1 MNDILKT
8 YKEQFRENRHMLRRY
23 TAFVLALAMI
33 TTLFVNWQL
42 HGIGISMTA
51 QYQCH
56 EVEHTHTAACYDKV
70 LICGYTEGELENADE
85 IAAAEAAAGSAQSSA
100 EDEIMPLELEPQIE
114 FVPHEHTAD
123 CYVEVQTLTCMEEEH
138 THGDDCFDPEDGT
151 LICEKYEHT
160 HGESCYTTEYE
171 LACGLEE
178 GELVE
183 QVVEPTQ
190 TAELVAMAVAEPV
203 ALEPVVNT
211 VEPIYH
217 HHTDACYE
225 KVLTCP
231 LPEHHHTVACLS
243 DTSADLETP
252 EEWQAAN
259 ADAVITGEWNKDL
272 LSVAKTQLGYEQSV
286 KNFEIDPADGV
297 TLHYYSRYGQSYGNP
312 YGEWDVM
319 FLSYCL
325 KYAEIPQSAIPQEAS
340 VLALRSSMS
349 GMDWLLQEDGSAAQP
364 GDIVIYNKYVTRT
377 VAVDS
382 SAAGAEP
389 DLDDLF
395 NVDTADTSF
404 SMDAAFENG
413 AELEDSD
420 ASALAAAPSTAL
432 QDPAAA
438 PSTGTQDTVIAPSTG
453 TQDTVLTPSIVD
465 PEPEQPAEK
474 PVYSAGT
481 AASST
486 AASTPS
492 TVTSASSTVSS
503 ASGADT
509 LAPSVGS
516 PAAEPQT
523 TTVTDALP
531 VETVGIVSEVNED
544 AGTLTVISGDVN
556 GKVDEVTLFNTDVE
570 NVISV
575 AYAQIA
581 LSEGD
586 SDSDDDTA
594 SDIIEIDPVFS
605 CSVTT
610 VYETASASAV
620 RPSRS
625 RAARYAA
632 PSTYAVT
639 AVSATP
645 VDMGTHITNVSVQV
659 PNSTDGSG
667 VVTSWKDANGIVRP
681 GQTVKVQLN
690 YSFNKNE
697 ITKDNRV
704 ATYKLPN
711 GITLLPSVSHS
722 GNITWRDITTG
733 KDVVVGT
740 YNIDGDTVTFTYNED
755 FADGKAFDGDFEFK
769 ASASSD
775 SSMEGQT
782 IHFGGTTGSVTI
794 KKEDLISDL
803 SLSKNVQKDASG
815 KELIKYDSTAKTLD
829 IAYEVVAKTTNGTGD
844 TVNLTDFFDTVN
856 SSLPSNATYRQDTIK
871 LIKIA
876 ADGTEKD
883 VTTDYQS
890 KLTVGT
896 ELKYD
901 ALPELKAGEQYVLRY
916 HATIPVNDDYTYK
929 AINKVKAEFDGKDSS
944 TSTEVKNTNPRL
956 TKSGNYDASSRIIT
970 WTVKINNPYGEDLRG
985 KTFKDFLPAGLEVVD
1000 VVKIQRGYY
1009 SDDIKPVS
1017 AADFIKDGYSY
1028 TFPTDLAHGPETESF
1043 YTIEIKTKVP
1053 DNTTVGTIYTNT
1065 ADFDGSGA
1073 SGDVTVTDRSSYLNK
1088 SLSKAEDL
1096 ETGKKKLTWQT
1107 SVSIPTGWDEIT
1119 LTDTIHDAEVN
1130 GTEQDGTHYAV
1141 LSELKEEIKNNL
1153 HLTLFNSSDTV
1164 TMANASDY
1172 NVTFTVT
1179 YYDENNAVVTNDD
1192 AHVTKFSITAKLAD
1206 GKTLDA
1212 TSMELSSYHTVADIS
1227 NAGIEEPWRFVNNA
1241 ASGGKT
1247 TDASYTYKKPKEAK
1261 LEKLVYNEN
1270 NFDAAGSKISE
1281 LDYDKNNGK
1290 IYYELTIPTSLTC
1303 KDELT
1308 TKDLVITD
1316 TLPAGVTFDISSVD
1330 VGANEYKS
1338 DGSVLHQTWFAHT
1351 IYGSNGRLDYE
1362 ISATKNFSASKT
1374 HIGVND
1380 TDRTITFTIN
1390 KGYNVSAKP
1399 QVFYIRYSVSVA
1411 EDASWDDL
1419 RTQNIY
1425 RNSAEWNGDKA
1436 ETKTTVKRSYEKLYK
1451 TGTIVDEG
1459 TDATGNKLATKKI
1472 NYSVVINP
1480 TGDNLLNTSNTLTLT
1495 DTLSFD
1501 PSDNTSADLDLS
1513 SIHLYGVTLDT
1524 TTGNLVADHT
1534 NEIGHDRFTA
1544 IYDSPNHTMTVT
1556 VPDELACVLEYT
1568 YQISYPSSTEVT
1580 VKNHANLIGL
1590 EEKWVDTHVV
1600 NYDSTATVRFSKFDL
1615 NKVDS
1620 NDYLVTLRGAI
1631 FQLAKWNK
1639 TTKTFDEVCTLK
1651 TNASGQI
1658 NFGLQDSSATAESF
1672 TESSAQLL
1680 CSTLYRIVE
1689 TDAPTGYAP
1698 SKSPIYLLWGAFSS
1712 IKRADAFNAA
1722 TGGESY
1728 IHDASEYDKWL
1739 DCNNVTYLARGDIS
1753 AVYVP
1758 NTANSITVAKHWLD
1772 TDGKTELALDRVNST
1787 YTATVELWRKGYQS
1801 GGEKPDTKVESV
1813 TLDSSNNWS
1822 YSWNDLPLTDPAD
1835 SSITYKYYV
1844 KETACSGTFKY
1855 DLNNTGITGGTI
1867 LLYNQVPEDAN
1878 YELPS
1883 TGGSGTL
1890 PYTAVG
1896 GTMMLTAL
1904 AYSFIH
1910 RKRRHEGRADD

>member
-8 YKEQFRENRHMLRRY
+8 YMERFRENRHTLRRY

-42 HGIGISMTA
+42 HGVGISMTA
-51 QYQCH
+51 QYQCG
-56 EVEHTHTAACYDKV
+56 EEEHTHTADCYTKV
-70 LICGYTEGELENADE
+70 LTCGYEEGELENADE
-85 IAAAEAAAGSAQSSA
+85 VAAAAATSQPTIEEEPASLS
-100 EDEIMPLELEPQIE
+100 LEPQIE
-114 FVPHEHTAD
+114 FVPHEHTED
-123 CYVEVQTLTCMEEEH
+123 CYTEVQTLTCMEEEH
-138 THGDDCFDPEDGT
+138 VHDDDCFDPEDGS
-151 LICEKYEHT
+151 LICDKFEHT
-160 HGESCYTTEYE
+160 HDESCYTTEYE
-171 LACGLEE
+171 LTCGLEE

-190 TAELVAMAVAEPV
+190 SAALAAMAVAEPV
-203 ALEPVVNT
+203 ALAPMVDT

-225 KVLTCP
+225 EVLTCP

-259 ADAVITGEWNKDL
+259 AEAVMTGNWAEDL
-272 LSVAKTQLGYEQSV
+272 VSVAQTQLGYEQSE

-297 TLHYYSRYGQSYGNP
+297 TLRYYSRYGQSYGNP

-325 KYAEIPQSAIPQEAS
+325 KYAGIPQSAIPQEAS

-349 GMDWLLQEDGSAAQP
+349 DMDWLLDGEDGSAADV

-382 SAAGAEP
+382 SADGAA
-389 DLDDLF
+389 DGLDDQ
-395 NVDTADTSF
+395 F
-404 SMDAAFENG
+404 SMDAEGENG
-413 AELEDSD
+413 AELEESG
-420 ASALAAAPSTAL
+420 AAALDTA
-432 QDPAAA
+432 PAAEDMT
-438 PSTGTQDTVIAPSTG
+438 PLDTPDLPDIP
-453 TQDTVLTPSIVD
+453 DTAN
-465 PEPEQPAEK
+465 PEQPAEK
-474 PVYSAGT
+474 PVDSTGT
-481 AASST
+481 TASE
-486 AASTPS
+486 
-492 TVTSASSTVSS
+492 TS
-503 ASGADT
+503 
-509 LAPSVGS
+509 APSVVS

-523 TTVTDALP
+523 TTVTDAQP
-531 VETVGIVSEVNED
+531 VETVGIVSAVDSD
-544 AGTLTVISGDVN
+544 AGTLTVISGDVD
-556 GKVDEVTLFNTDVE
+556 GKVAEVALYDADVE

-575 AYAQIA
+575 AYAQMA

-586 SDSDDDTA
+586 TA
-594 SDIIEIDPVFS
+594 SDITEIDPVFS

-610 VYETASASAV
+610 VYGTVSASAM
-620 RPSRS
+620 RPAPSYV
-625 RAARYAA
+625 ARYAA
-632 PSTYAVT
+632 PSMYAVA

-690 YSFNKNE
+690 YSFNENE
-697 ITKDNRV
+697 ITADNRV

-711 GITLLPSVSHS
+711 GITLLDSVSDS
-722 GNITWRDITTG
+722 GNITWRDSTG

-740 YNIDGDTVTFTYNED
+740 YNIVGDTVTFTYNET

-775 SSMEGQT
+775 SSMENQK
-782 IHFGGTTGSVTI
+782 INFGGTTGSVTI

-944 TSTEVKNTNPRL
+944 TSKEVKNTEPRL
-956 TKSGNYDASSRIIT
+956 TKSGNYDANSRIIT
-970 WTVKINNPYGEDLRG
+970 WTVTIKNPYGEDLRG
-985 KTFKDFLPAGLEVVD
+985 KKFTDLLPAGLEVVNN
-1000 VVKIQRGYY
+1000 VEITRGYW

-1017 AADFIKDGYSY
+1017 AEDFKKAGCSY
-1028 TFPTDLAHGPETESF
+1028 TFPTDKSETAAF
-1043 YTIEIKTKVP
+1043 YTIKIQTKVP
-1053 DNTTVGTIYTNT
+1053 DGTAVGTTYTNT
-1065 ADFDGSGA
+1065 ADFDGNSA
-1073 SGDVTVTDRSSYLNK
+1073 SGEVTVTDRSSYLSK
-1088 SLSKAEDL
+1088 SLSTAEDL

-1107 SVSIPTGWDEIT
+1107 SVSIPTGWNKIT
-1119 LTDTIHDAEVN
+1119 LTDTIHDAEVE
-1130 GTEQDGTHYAV
+1130 GIEQDGTHYAV
-1141 LSELKEEIKNNL
+1141 LSELRDEIKANL
-1153 HLTLFNSSDTV
+1153 YLTLFNSSETV
-1164 TMANASDY
+1164 TMANASEHH
-1172 NVTFTVT
+1172 VTFTVT
-1179 YYDENNAVVTNDD
+1179 YYDEHGNTITNND
-1192 AHVTKFSITAKLAD
+1192 AHVAKFTITANLAD
-1206 GKTLDA
+1206 GQTLDA
-1212 TSMELSSYHTVADIS
+1212 TSMVLSSYHTVADIS
-1227 NAGIEEPWRFVNNA
+1227 NAGIEEPWLFVNNA
-1241 ASGGKT
+1241 ASGDKT
-1247 TDASYTYKKPKEAK
+1247 SDASYTYKKPKEAK
-1261 LEKLVYNEN
+1261 LEKLVYEYGNFN
-1270 NFDAAGSKISE
+1270 NAGSKISE
-1281 LDYDKNNGK
+1281 LDYTSNGGK

-1303 KDELT
+1303 KDPLT

-1316 TLPAGVTFDISSVD
+1316 TLPAGVTFDISSVT
-1330 VGANEYKS
+1330 VGANEYKA
-1338 DGSVLHQTWFAHT
+1338 DGSVNHQAWFANT
-1351 IYGSNGRLDYE
+1351 IYGSGGRSNYD

-1374 HIGVND
+1374 HIGATD

-1390 KGYNVSAKP
+1390 SGYNVSDKP

-1419 RTQNIY
+1419 RTENKY

-1436 ETKTTVKRSYEKLYK
+1436 ETETTVKRSYEKLYK
-1451 TGTIVDEG
+1451 TGTIVTEDP
-1459 TDATGNKLATKKI
+1459 DASGKPTATKKI

-1480 TGDNLLNTSNTLTLT
+1480 TGDKLLTTSNTLTLT
-1495 DTLSFD
+1495 DTLSFE

-1544 IYDSPNHTMTVT
+1544 TYDSPNHTMTVT

-1580 VKNHANLIGL
+1580 VKNHANLSGL
-1590 EEKWVDTHVV
+1590 VEKWVDTHVV
-1600 NYDSTATVRFSKFDL
+1600 NYDSSATVRFSKFDL

-1620 NDYLVTLRGAI
+1620 NDYLVTLPGAT

-1639 TTKTFDEVCTLK
+1639 TTGTFEEVCTLK
-1651 TNASGQI
+1651 TNSSGQI
-1658 NFGLQDSSATAESF
+1658 NFGLLDSSATAE
-1672 TESSAQLL
+1672 TTDTSSAQLL

-1689 TDAPTGYAP
+1689 TDAPTGYAL
-1698 SKSPIYLLWGAFSS
+1698 SKSPIYLLWGAFSNT
-1712 IKRADAFNAA
+1712 KRADAFNAA
-1722 TGGESY
+1722 TGESS

-1772 TDGKTELALDRVNST
+1772 TDGTTELALDKVNST
-1787 YTATVELWRKGYQS
+1787 YTATVELWRKGGSQTS
-1801 GGEKPDTKVESV
+1801 DTKVDTF

-1822 YSWNDLPLTDPAD
+1822 HSWKDLPLVDPNN

-1867 LLYNQVPEDAN
+1867 LLYNQVPEDDG

-1883 TGGSGTL
+1883 TGGTGTL

-1896 GTMMLTAL
+1896 GTMMLSAL
-1904 AYSFIH
+1904 AYNFIH
-1910 RKRRHEGRADD
+1910 RKRRREGRADD

>member
-8 YKEQFRENRHMLRRY
+8 YKEQFRENRHTLRRY

-42 HGIGISMTA
+42 HGVGISMTA
-51 QYQCH
+51 QYQCG
-56 EVEHTHTAACYDKV
+56 EVEHAHTADCYDKV
-70 LICGYTEGELENADE
+70 LICGYTEGQLENADE
-85 IAAAEAAAGSAQSSA
+85 VAAAEAAAASAAQSSA
-100 EDEIMPLELEPQIE
+100 EEEIMPLELEPQIE
-114 FVPHEHTAD
+114 FVPHEHTDD
-123 CYVEVQTLTCMEEEH
+123 CYTEVQTLTCMEEEH
-138 THGDDCFDPEDGT
+138 VHDDDCYDPEDGT
-151 LICEKYEHT
+151 LICEKFEHT
-160 HGESCYTTEYE
+160 HDESCYTTEYE
-171 LACGLEE
+171 LTCGLEE

-203 ALEPVVNT
+203 ALEPVVDT

-225 KVLTCP
+225 EVLVCP
-231 LPEHHHTVACLS
+231 LPEHHHTVSCLS

-259 ADAVITGEWNKDL
+259 ADAVITGEWNEDL
-272 LSVAKTQLGYEQSV
+272 LSVAKTQLGYEQSE

-297 TLHYYSRYGQSYGNP
+297 TLRYYSRYGQSYGNA

-319 FLSYCL
+319 FLAYCL

-349 GMDWLLQEDGSAAQP
+349 GMDWLLEEDGSAAQP

-382 SAAGAEP
+382 SADSAEP

-395 NVDTADTSF
+395 SVDTE
-404 SMDAAFENG
+404 FENS
-413 AELEDSD
+413 AELEGSGV
-420 ASALAAAPSTAL
+420 SALDAAPSA
-432 QDPAAA
+432 DD
-438 PSTGTQDTVIAPSTG
+438 STGAQDTAATSG
-453 TQDTVLTPSIVD
+453 TQDTVLTPEPVD
-465 PEPEQPAEK
+465 PQTEQPAEK
-474 PVYSAGT
+474 PVDSADT
-481 AASST
+481 AA
-486 AASTPS
+486 PS
-492 TVTSASSTVSS
+492 TVTSV
-503 ASGADT
+503 SGADT
-509 LAPSVGS
+509 LAPSVVS

-531 VETVGIVSEVNED
+531 VETVGIVSSVDKD
-544 AGTLTVISGDVN
+544 ADTLTVISGDVD
-556 GKVDEVTLFNTDVE
+556 GKVAEVTLFNTDVE

-575 AYAQIA
+575 AYAQIE

-594 SDIIEIDPVFS
+594 SDIIETDPVFS

-690 YSFNKNE
+690 YSFNENE
-697 ITKDNRV
+697 ITADNRV

-711 GITLLPSVSHS
+711 GITLLDSVSDS
-722 GNITWRDITTG
+722 GNITWRDSTG

-740 YNIDGDTVTFTYNED
+740 YNIVGDTVTFTYNET

-775 SSMEGQT
+775 SSMENQK
-782 IHFGGTTGSVTI
+782 INFGGTTGSVTI

-944 TSTEVKNTNPRL
+944 TSKEVKNTEPRL
-956 TKSGNYDASSRIIT
+956 TKSGNYDANSRIIT

-985 KTFKDFLPAGLEVVD
+985 KKFTDLLPAGLEVVNN
-1000 VVKIQRGYY
+1000 VEITRGYW

-1017 AADFIKDGYSY
+1017 AEDFKKAGCSY
-1028 TFPTDLAHGPETESF
+1028 TFPTDKSETAAF
-1043 YTIEIKTKVP
+1043 YTIKIQTKVP
-1053 DNTTVGTIYTNT
+1053 DGTAVGTTYTNT
-1065 ADFDGSGA
+1065 ADFDGNSA
-1073 SGDVTVTDRSSYLNK
+1073 SGEVTVTDRSSYLSK
-1088 SLSKAEDL
+1088 SLSTAEDL

-1107 SVSIPTGWDEIT
+1107 SVSIPTGWNKIT
-1119 LTDTIHDAEVN
+1119 LTDTIHDAEVE
-1130 GTEQDGTHYAV
+1130 GIEQDGTHYAV
-1141 LSELKEEIKNNL
+1141 LSELRDEIKANL
-1153 HLTLFNSSDTV
+1153 YLTLFNSSETV
-1164 TMANASDY
+1164 TMANASEHH
-1172 NVTFTVT
+1172 VTFTVT
-1179 YYDENNAVVTNDD
+1179 YYDEHGNTITNND
-1192 AHVTKFSITAKLAD
+1192 AHVAKFTITANLAD
-1206 GKTLDA
+1206 GQTLDA
-1212 TSMELSSYHTVADIS
+1212 TSMVLSSYHTVADIS
-1227 NAGIEEPWRFVNNA
+1227 NAGIEEPWLFVNNA
-1241 ASGGKT
+1241 ASGDKT
-1247 TDASYTYKKPKEAK
+1247 SDASYTYKKPKEAK

-1281 LDYDKNNGK
+1281 LDYQKNNGK

-1303 KDELT
+1303 KDLLT

-1316 TLPAGVTFDISSVD
+1316 TLPAGVTFDISSVT
-1330 VGANEYKS
+1330 VGANEYKA
-1338 DGSVLHQTWFAHT
+1338 DGSVNHQAWFANT
-1351 IYGSNGRLDYE
+1351 IYGSGGRSNYD

-1374 HIGVND
+1374 HIGATD

-1390 KGYNVSAKP
+1390 SGYNVSDKP

-1419 RTQNIY
+1419 RTENKY

-1436 ETKTTVKRSYEKLYK
+1436 ETETTVKRSYEKLYK
-1451 TGTIVDEG
+1451 TGTVVTEDP
-1459 TDATGNKLATKKI
+1459 DASGKPTATKKI

-1480 TGDNLLNTSNTLTLT
+1480 TGDKLLTTSNTLTLT
-1495 DTLSFD
+1495 DTLSFE

-1544 IYDSPNHTMTVT
+1544 TYDSPNHTMTVT

-1580 VKNHANLIGL
+1580 VKNHANLSGL
-1590 EEKWVDTHVV
+1590 VEKWVDTHVV
-1600 NYDSTATVRFSKFDL
+1600 NYDSSATVRFSKFDL

-1620 NDYLVTLRGAI
+1620 NDYLVTLPGAT

-1639 TTKTFDEVCTLK
+1639 TTNTFDVVRTLP
-1651 TNASGQI
+1651 TNTSGQI
-1658 NFGLQDSSATAESF
+1658 NFSLQGSSATAEII

-1680 CSTLYRIVE
+1680 CNTLYRIVE
-1689 TDAPTGYAP
+1689 TDAPTGYAL
-1698 SKSPIYLLWGAFSS
+1698 SKSPIYLLWGAFSNT
-1712 IKRADAFNAA
+1712 KQDDAFKTA
-1722 TGGESY
+1722 TGETCVN
-1728 IHDASEYDKWL
+1728 DSEYNQGIDSSK
-1739 DCNNVTYLARGDIS
+1739 VTYLARGDIS

-1772 TDGKTELALDRVNST
+1772 TDGKTELAPNKVNST
-1787 YTATVELWRKGYQS
+1787 YTATVELRRKGYQYS
-1801 GGEKPDTKVESV
+1801 GEKSDTKVESV

-1822 YSWNDLPLTDPAD
+1822 YSWNNLPLTDPAD

-1896 GTMMLTAL
+1896 GTMMLSAL

-1910 RKRRHEGRADD
+1910 RKRRREGRADD

>member
-8 YKEQFRENRHMLRRY
+8 YMERFRENRHTLRRY

-42 HGIGISMTA
+42 HGVGISMTA
-51 QYQCH
+51 QYQCG
-56 EVEHTHTAACYDKV
+56 EEEHTHTADCYTKV
-70 LICGYTEGELENADE
+70 LTCGYEEGELENADE
-85 IAAAEAAAGSAQSSA
+85 VAAAAATSQPTVEA
-100 EDEIMPLELEPQIE
+100 EPMPLSLEPQIE
-114 FVPHEHTAD
+114 FVPHEHTDD
-123 CYVEVQTLTCMEEEH
+123 CYTEVQTLTCMEEEH
-138 THGDDCFDPEDGT
+138 VHDDDCFDPEDGS
-151 LICEKYEHT
+151 LICDKFEHT
-160 HGESCYTTEYE
+160 HDESCYTTEYE
-171 LACGLEE
+171 LTCGLEE

-190 TAELVAMAVAEPV
+190 SAALAAMAVAEPV
-203 ALEPVVNT
+203 ALAPMVDT

-225 KVLTCP
+225 EVLTCP

-259 ADAVITGEWNKDL
+259 AEAVMTGNWAEDL
-272 LSVAKTQLGYEQSV
+272 VSVAQTQLGYEQSE

-297 TLHYYSRYGQSYGNP
+297 TLRYYSRYGQSYGNP

-325 KYAEIPQSAIPQEAS
+325 KYAGIPQSAIPQEAS

-349 GMDWLLQEDGSAAQP
+349 DMDWLLDGEDGSAADV

-382 SAAGAEP
+382 SADGAA
-389 DLDDLF
+389 DGLDDLF
-395 NVDTADTSF
+395 SVDTE
-404 SMDAAFENG
+404 FENS
-413 AELEDSD
+413 AELEGSGV
-420 ASALAAAPSTAL
+420 SALDAAPSA
-432 QDPAAA
+432 D
-438 PSTGTQDTVIAPSTG
+438 DSTG
-453 TQDTVLTPSIVD
+453 TQDTVLTPDPVD
-465 PEPEQPAEK
+465 PQPEQPVEK
-474 PVYSAGT
+474 PVDSADT
-481 AASST
+481 AA
-486 AASTPS
+486 PS
-492 TVTSASSTVSS
+492 TVTSV
-503 ASGADT
+503 SGADT
-509 LAPSVGS
+509 LAPSVVS

-531 VETVGIVSEVNED
+531 VETVGIVSSVDKD
-544 AGTLTVISGDVN
+544 ADTLTVISGDVD
-556 GKVDEVTLFNTDVE
+556 GKVAEVTLFNTDVE

-575 AYAQIA
+575 AYAQIE

-594 SDIIEIDPVFS
+594 SDIIETDPVFS

-690 YSFNKNE
+690 YSFNENE
-697 ITKDNRV
+697 ITADNRV

-711 GITLLPSVSHS
+711 GITLLDSVSDS
-722 GNITWRDITTG
+722 GNITWRDSTG

-740 YNIDGDTVTFTYNED
+740 YNIVGDTVTFTYNET

-775 SSMEGQT
+775 SSMENQK
-782 IHFGGTTGSVTI
+782 INFGGTTGSVTI

-944 TSTEVKNTNPRL
+944 TSKEVKNTEPRL
-956 TKSGNYDASSRIIT
+956 TKSGNYDANSRIIT
-970 WTVKINNPYGEDLRG
+970 WTVTIKNPYGEDLRG
-985 KTFKDFLPAGLEVVD
+985 KKFTDLLPAGLEVVNN
-1000 VVKIQRGYY
+1000 VEITRGYW

-1017 AADFIKDGYSY
+1017 AEDFKKAGCSY
-1028 TFPTDLAHGPETESF
+1028 TFPTDKSETAAF
-1043 YTIEIKTKVP
+1043 YTIKIQTKVP
-1053 DNTTVGTIYTNT
+1053 DGTAVGTTYTNT
-1065 ADFDGSGA
+1065 ADFDGNSA
-1073 SGDVTVTDRSSYLNK
+1073 SGEVTVTDRSSYLSK
-1088 SLSKAEDL
+1088 SLSTAEDL

-1107 SVSIPTGWDEIT
+1107 SVSIPTGWNKIT
-1119 LTDTIHDAEVN
+1119 LTDTIHDAEVE
-1130 GTEQDGTHYAV
+1130 GIEQDGTHYAV
-1141 LSELKEEIKNNL
+1141 LSELRDEIKANL
-1153 HLTLFNSSDTV
+1153 YLTLFNSSETV
-1164 TMANASDY
+1164 TMANASEHH
-1172 NVTFTVT
+1172 VTFTVT
-1179 YYDENNAVVTNDD
+1179 YYDEHGNTITNND
-1192 AHVTKFSITAKLAD
+1192 AHVAKFTITANLAD
-1206 GKTLDA
+1206 GQTLDA
-1212 TSMELSSYHTVADIS
+1212 TSMVLSSYHTVADIS
-1227 NAGIEEPWRFVNNA
+1227 NAGIEEPWLFVNNA
-1241 ASGGKT
+1241 ASGDKT
-1247 TDASYTYKKPKEAK
+1247 SDASYTYKKPKEAK
-1261 LEKLVYNEN
+1261 LEKLVYEYGNFN
-1270 NFDAAGSKISE
+1270 NAGSKISE
-1281 LDYDKNNGK
+1281 LDYTSNGGK

-1303 KDELT
+1303 KDPLT

-1316 TLPAGVTFDISSVD
+1316 TLPAGVTFDISSVT
-1330 VGANEYKS
+1330 VGANEYKA
-1338 DGSVLHQTWFAHT
+1338 DGSVNHQAWFANT
-1351 IYGSNGRLDYE
+1351 IYGSGGRSNYD

-1374 HIGVND
+1374 HIGATD

-1390 KGYNVSAKP
+1390 SGYNVSDKP

-1419 RTQNIY
+1419 RTENKY

-1436 ETKTTVKRSYEKLYK
+1436 ETETTVKRSYEKLYK
-1451 TGTIVDEG
+1451 TGTIVTEDP
-1459 TDATGNKLATKKI
+1459 DASGKPTATKKI

-1480 TGDNLLNTSNTLTLT
+1480 TGDKLLTTSNTLTLT
-1495 DTLSFD
+1495 DTLSFE

-1544 IYDSPNHTMTVT
+1544 TYDSPNHTMTVT

-1580 VKNHANLIGL
+1580 VKNHANLSGL
-1590 EEKWVDTHVV
+1590 VEKWVDTHVV
-1600 NYDSTATVRFSKFDL
+1600 NYDSSATVRFSKFDL

-1620 NDYLVTLRGAI
+1620 NDYLVTLPGAT

-1639 TTKTFDEVCTLK
+1639 TTGTFEEVCTLK
-1651 TNASGQI
+1651 TNSSGQI
-1658 NFGLQDSSATAESF
+1658 NFGLLDSSATAE
-1672 TESSAQLL
+1672 TTDTSSAQLL

-1689 TDAPTGYAP
+1689 TDAPTGYAL
-1698 SKSPIYLLWGAFSS
+1698 SKSPIYLLWGAFSNT
-1712 IKRADAFNAA
+1712 KRADAFNAA
-1722 TGGESY
+1722 TGESS

-1772 TDGKTELALDRVNST
+1772 TDGTTELALDKVNST
-1787 YTATVELWRKGYQS
+1787 YTATVELRRKSYQYGS
-1801 GGEKPDTKVESV
+1801 QKSDDLVKTV
-1813 TLDSSNNWS
+1813 TLDNSNNWS
-1822 YSWNDLPLTDPAD
+1822 YSWNNLPLTDPAD

-1883 TGGSGTL
+1883 TGGTGTL

-1896 GTMMLTAL
+1896 GTMMLSAL

>member
-8 YKEQFRENRHMLRRY
+8 YMERFRENRHTLRRY

-42 HGIGISMTA
+42 HGVGISMTA
-51 QYQCH
+51 QYQCG
-56 EVEHTHTAACYDKV
+56 EEEHTHTADCYTKV
-70 LICGYTEGELENADE
+70 LTCGYEEGELENADE
-85 IAAAEAAAGSAQSSA
+85 VAAAAAATSQPTVEA
-100 EDEIMPLELEPQIE
+100 EPAPLALEPQIE
-114 FVPHEHTAD
+114 FVPHEHTED
-123 CYVEVQTLTCMEEEH
+123 CYTEVQTLTCMEEEH
-138 THGDDCFDPEDGT
+138 VHGDDCFDPEDGT
-151 LICEKYEHT
+151 LICEKFEHT
-160 HGESCYTTEYE
+160 HDENCYTTEYE
-171 LACGLEE
+171 LTCGLEE

-190 TAELVAMAVAEPV
+190 SAELAAMAVAEPV
-203 ALEPVVNT
+203 ALEPTVDT

-225 KVLTCP
+225 EVLTCP

-243 DTSADLETP
+243 DTSADVETP

-259 ADAVITGEWNKDL
+259 AEAVMTGNWDEDL
-272 LSVAKTQLGYEQSV
+272 LSVAKTQLGYEQSE

-297 TLHYYSRYGQSYGNP
+297 TLRYYSRYGQSYGNP

-319 FLSYCL
+319 FLAYCL

-349 GMDWLLQEDGSAAQP
+349 GMDWLLEEDGSAAQP

-382 SAAGAEP
+382 SADSAEP
-389 DLDDLF
+389 DLDDQF
-395 NVDTADTSF
+395 SVDTE
-404 SMDAAFENG
+404 FENS
-413 AELEDSD
+413 AELEDSGV
-420 ASALAAAPSTAL
+420 SALDAAPSA
-432 QDPAAA
+432 DD
-438 PSTGTQDTVIAPSTG
+438 STGAQDTAATSG
-453 TQDTVLTPSIVD
+453 TQDTVLTPEPVD
-465 PEPEQPAEK
+465 PQTEQPAEK
-474 PVYSAGT
+474 PVDS
-481 AASST
+481 
-486 AASTPS
+486 
-492 TVTSASSTVSS
+492 
-503 ASGADT
+503 ADT
-509 LAPSVGS
+509 AAPSVVS

-531 VETVGIVSEVNED
+531 VETVGIVSSVDKD
-544 AGTLTVISGDVN
+544 ADTLTVISGDVD
-556 GKVDEVTLFNTDVE
+556 GKVAEVTLFNTEVE

-575 AYAQIA
+575 AYAQIE

-594 SDIIEIDPVFS
+594 SDIIETDPVFS

-690 YSFNKNE
+690 YSFNENE
-697 ITKDNRV
+697 ITADNRV

-711 GITLLPSVSHS
+711 GITLLDSVSDS
-722 GNITWRDITTG
+722 GNITWRDSTG

-740 YNIDGDTVTFTYNED
+740 YNIVGDTVTFTYNET

-775 SSMEGQT
+775 SSMENQK
-782 IHFGGTTGSVTI
+782 INFGGTTGSVTI

-944 TSTEVKNTNPRL
+944 TSTEVKNTEPRL

-985 KTFKDFLPAGLEVVD
+985 KTFKDFLPAELEVVGE
-1000 VVKIQRGYY
+1000 VKIQRGYY

-1017 AADFIKDGYSY
+1017 AADFKKDNYTY

-1053 DNTTVGTIYTNT
+1053 DNTTVGTTYTNT

-1096 ETGKKKLTWQT
+1096 ETGKKKLTWKT
-1107 SVSIPTGWDEIT
+1107 SVSIPTGWNEIT

-1130 GTEQDGTHYAV
+1130 GTEQDDTHYAV
-1141 LSELKEEIKNNL
+1141 LSELKDEIKNNL
-1153 HLTLFNSSDTV
+1153 HLTLFNSTETV
-1164 TMANASDY
+1164 TMANASEHD
-1172 NVTFTVT
+1172 VTFTVT

-1212 TSMELSSYHTVADIS
+1212 TSMELSNYHTVADIS
-1227 NAGIEEPWRFVNNA
+1227 NAGIEEPWLFVNNA
-1241 ASGGKT
+1241 ASGDKT
-1247 TDASYTYKKPKEAK
+1247 SDADYTYKKPKEAK

-1281 LDYDKNNGK
+1281 LDYQKNNGK

-1303 KDELT
+1303 KDPLT

-1316 TLPAGVTFDISSVD
+1316 TLPAGVTFDISSVT
-1330 VGANEYKS
+1330 VGANEYKA
-1338 DGSVLHQTWFAHT
+1338 DGSVNHQAWFANT
-1351 IYGSNGRLDYE
+1351 IYGSGGRSNYD

-1374 HIGVND
+1374 HIGATD

-1390 KGYNVSAKP
+1390 SGYNVSDKP

-1419 RTQNIY
+1419 RTENKY

-1436 ETKTTVKRSYEKLYK
+1436 ETETTVKRSYEKLYK

-1480 TGDNLLNTSNTLTLT
+1480 TGDKLLTTSNTTLTLT
-1495 DTLSFD
+1495 DTLSFE

-1544 IYDSPNHTMTVT
+1544 TYDSPNHTMTVT

-1580 VKNHANLIGL
+1580 VKNHANLSGL
-1590 EEKWVDTHVV
+1590 VEKWVDTHVV
-1600 NYDSTATVRFSKFDL
+1600 NYDSSATVRFSKFDL

-1620 NDYLVTLRGAI
+1620 NDYLVTLPGAT

-1639 TTKTFDEVCTLK
+1639 TTGTFEEVCTLK
-1651 TNASGQI
+1651 TNSSGQI
-1658 NFGLQDSSATAESF
+1658 NFGLLDSSATAE
-1672 TESSAQLL
+1672 TTDTSSAQLL

-1689 TDAPTGYAP
+1689 TDAPTGYAL
-1698 SKSPIYLLWGAFSS
+1698 SKSPIYLLWGAFSNT
-1712 IKRADAFNAA
+1712 KRADAFNAA
-1722 TGGESY
+1722 TGESS

-1772 TDGKTELALDRVNST
+1772 TDGTTELALDKVNST
-1787 YTATVELWRKGYQS
+1787 YTATVELRRKSYQYS
-1801 GGEKPDTKVESV
+1801 GEKSDTKVESV

-1822 YSWNDLPLTDPAD
+1822 YSWNNLPLTDSAD

-1910 RKRRHEGRADD
+1910 RKRRREGRADD

>member
-8 YKEQFRENRHMLRRY
+8 YMERFRENRHTLRRY

-42 HGIGISMTA
+42 HGVGISMTA
-51 QYQCH
+51 QYQCG
-56 EVEHTHTAACYDKV
+56 EEEHTHTADCYTKV
-70 LICGYTEGELENADE
+70 LTCGYEEGELENADE
-85 IAAAEAAAGSAQSSA
+85 VAAATATSQPTVEA
-100 EDEIMPLELEPQIE
+100 EPMPLSLEPQIE
-114 FVPHEHTAD
+114 FVPHEHTED
-123 CYVEVQTLTCMEEEH
+123 CYTEVQTLTCMEEEH
-138 THGDDCFDPEDGT
+138 VHDDDCFDPEDGS
-151 LICEKYEHT
+151 LICDKFEHT
-160 HGESCYTTEYE
+160 HDESCYTTEYE
-171 LACGLEE
+171 LTCGLEE

-190 TAELVAMAVAEPV
+190 SAALAAMAVAEPV
-203 ALEPVVNT
+203 ALAPMVDT

-225 KVLTCP
+225 EVLTCP

-259 ADAVITGEWNKDL
+259 AEAVMTGNWAEDL
-272 LSVAKTQLGYEQSV
+272 VSVAQTQLGYEQSE

-297 TLHYYSRYGQSYGNP
+297 TLRYYSRYGQSYGNP

-325 KYAEIPQSAIPQEAS
+325 KYAGIPQSAIPQEAS

-349 GMDWLLQEDGSAAQP
+349 DMDWLLDGEDGSAAQP

-382 SAAGAEP
+382 SADSAEP

-395 NVDTADTSF
+395 SVDTE
-404 SMDAAFENG
+404 FENS
-413 AELEDSD
+413 AELEGSGV
-420 ASALAAAPSTAL
+420 SAQDAAPSA
-432 QDPAAA
+432 DD
-438 PSTGTQDTVIAPSTG
+438 STGAQDTAATSG
-453 TQDTVLTPSIVD
+453 TQDTVLTPDPVD
-465 PEPEQPAEK
+465 PQTEQPAEK
-474 PVYSAGT
+474 PVDSADT
-481 AASST
+481 AA
-486 AASTPS
+486 PS
-492 TVTSASSTVSS
+492 TVTSV
-503 ASGADT
+503 SGADT
-509 LAPSVGS
+509 LAPSVVS

-531 VETVGIVSEVNED
+531 VETVGIVSSVDKD
-544 AGTLTVISGDVN
+544 ADTLTVISGDVD
-556 GKVDEVTLFNTDVE
+556 GKVAEVTLFNTDVE

-575 AYAQIA
+575 AYAQIE

-594 SDIIEIDPVFS
+594 SDIIETDPVFS

-690 YSFNKNE
+690 YSFNENE
-697 ITKDNRV
+697 ITADNRV

-711 GITLLPSVSHS
+711 GITLLDSVSDS
-722 GNITWRDITTG
+722 GNITWRDGTG

-740 YNIDGDTVTFTYNED
+740 YNIVGDTVTFTYNET

-775 SSMEGQT
+775 SSMENQK
-782 IHFGGTTGSVTI
+782 INFGGTTGSVTI

-944 TSTEVKNTNPRL
+944 TSKEVKNTEPRL
-956 TKSGNYDASSRIIT
+956 TKSGNYDANSRIIT
-970 WTVKINNPYGEDLRG
+970 WTVTIKNPYGEDLRG
-985 KTFKDFLPAGLEVVD
+985 KKFTDLLPAGLEVVNN
-1000 VVKIQRGYY
+1000 VEITRGYW

-1017 AADFIKDGYSY
+1017 AEDFKKAGCSY
-1028 TFPTDLAHGPETESF
+1028 TFPTDKSETAAF
-1043 YTIEIKTKVP
+1043 YTIKIQTKVP
-1053 DNTTVGTIYTNT
+1053 DGTAVGTTYTNT
-1065 ADFDGSGA
+1065 ADFDGNSA
-1073 SGDVTVTDRSSYLNK
+1073 SGEVTVTDRSSYLSK
-1088 SLSKAEDL
+1088 SLSTAEDL

-1107 SVSIPTGWDEIT
+1107 SVSIPTGWNKIT
-1119 LTDTIHDAEVN
+1119 LTDTIHDAEVE
-1130 GTEQDGTHYAV
+1130 GIEQDGTHYAV
-1141 LSELKEEIKNNL
+1141 LSELRDEIKANL
-1153 HLTLFNSSDTV
+1153 YLTLFNSSETV
-1164 TMANASDY
+1164 TMANASEHH
-1172 NVTFTVT
+1172 VTFTVT
-1179 YYDENNAVVTNDD
+1179 YYDEHGNTITNND
-1192 AHVTKFSITAKLAD
+1192 AHVAKFTITANLAD
-1206 GKTLDA
+1206 GQTLDA
-1212 TSMELSSYHTVADIS
+1212 TSMVLSSYHTVADIS
-1227 NAGIEEPWRFVNNA
+1227 NAGIEEPWLFVNNA
-1241 ASGGKT
+1241 ASGDKT
-1247 TDASYTYKKPKEAK
+1247 SDASYTYKKPKEAK
-1261 LEKLVYNEN
+1261 LEKLVYEYGNFN
-1270 NFDAAGSKISE
+1270 NAGSKISE
-1281 LDYDKNNGK
+1281 LDYTSNGGK

-1303 KDELT
+1303 KDPLT

-1316 TLPAGVTFDISSVD
+1316 TLPAGVTFDISSVT
-1330 VGANEYKS
+1330 VGANEYKA
-1338 DGSVLHQTWFAHT
+1338 DGSVNHQAWFANT
-1351 IYGSNGRLDYE
+1351 IYGSGGRSNYD

-1374 HIGVND
+1374 HIGATD

-1390 KGYNVSAKP
+1390 SGYNVSDKP

-1419 RTQNIY
+1419 RTENKY

-1436 ETKTTVKRSYEKLYK
+1436 ETETTVKRSYEKLYK
-1451 TGTIVDEG
+1451 TGTVVTEDP
-1459 TDATGNKLATKKI
+1459 DASGKPTATKKI

-1480 TGDNLLNTSNTLTLT
+1480 TGDKLLTTSNTLTLT
-1495 DTLSFD
+1495 DTLSFE

-1544 IYDSPNHTMTVT
+1544 TYDSPNHTMTVT

-1580 VKNHANLIGL
+1580 VKNHANLSGL
-1590 EEKWVDTHVV
+1590 VEKWVDTHVV
-1600 NYDSTATVRFSKFDL
+1600 NYDSSATVRFSKFDL

-1620 NDYLVTLRGAI
+1620 NDYLVTLPGAT

-1639 TTKTFDEVCTLK
+1639 TTGTFEEVCTLK
-1651 TNASGQI
+1651 TNSSGQI
-1658 NFGLQDSSATAESF
+1658 NFGLLDSSATAE
-1672 TESSAQLL
+1672 TTDTSSAQLL

-1689 TDAPTGYAP
+1689 TDAPTGYAL
-1698 SKSPIYLLWGAFSS
+1698 SKSPIYLLWGAFSNT
-1712 IKRADAFNAA
+1712 KRADAFNAA
-1722 TGGESY
+1722 TGESS

-1772 TDGKTELALDRVNST
+1772 TDGTTELALDKVNST
-1787 YTATVELWRKGYQS
+1787 YTATVELRRKSYQYGS
-1801 GGEKPDTKVESV
+1801 QKSDDLVKTV
-1813 TLDSSNNWS
+1813 TLDNSNNWS
-1822 YSWNDLPLTDPAD
+1822 YSWNNLPLTDPAD

-1896 GTMMLTAL
+1896 GTMMLSAL

-1910 RKRRHEGRADD
+1910 RKRRREGRADD

>member
-8 YKEQFRENRHMLRRY
+8 YKEQFRENRHTLRRY

-42 HGIGISMTA
+42 HGVGISMTA
-51 QYQCH
+51 QYQCG
-56 EVEHTHTAACYDKV
+56 EVEHAHTADCYDKV
-70 LICGYTEGELENADE
+70 LICGYTEGQLENADE
-85 IAAAEAAAGSAQSSA
+85 VAAAEAAAASAAQSSA
-100 EDEIMPLELEPQIE
+100 EEEIMPLELEPQIE
-114 FVPHEHTAD
+114 FVPHEHTDD
-123 CYVEVQTLTCMEEEH
+123 CYTEVQTLTCMEEEH
-138 THGDDCFDPEDGT
+138 VHDDDCYDPEDGT
-151 LICEKYEHT
+151 LICEKFEHT
-160 HGESCYTTEYE
+160 HDESCYTTEYE
-171 LACGLEE
+171 LTCGLEE

-203 ALEPVVNT
+203 ALEPVVDT

-225 KVLTCP
+225 EVLVCP
-231 LPEHHHTVACLS
+231 LPEHHHTVSCLS

-259 ADAVITGEWNKDL
+259 ADAVITGEWNEDL
-272 LSVAKTQLGYEQSV
+272 LSVAKTQLGYEQSE

-297 TLHYYSRYGQSYGNP
+297 TLRYYSRYGQSYGNA

-319 FLSYCL
+319 FLAYCL

-349 GMDWLLQEDGSAAQP
+349 GMDWLLEEDGSAAQP

-382 SAAGAEP
+382 SADSAEP

-395 NVDTADTSF
+395 SVDTE
-404 SMDAAFENG
+404 FENS
-413 AELEDSD
+413 AELEGSGV
-420 ASALAAAPSTAL
+420 SAQDAAPSA
-432 QDPAAA
+432 DD
-438 PSTGTQDTVIAPSTG
+438 STGAQDTAATSG
-453 TQDTVLTPSIVD
+453 TQDTVLTPEPVD
-465 PEPEQPAEK
+465 PQTEQPAEK
-474 PVYSAGT
+474 PVDSADT
-481 AASST
+481 AA
-486 AASTPS
+486 PS
-492 TVTSASSTVSS
+492 TVTSV
-503 ASGADT
+503 SGADA
-509 LAPSVGS
+509 LAPSVVS

-531 VETVGIVSEVNED
+531 VETVGIVSSVDKD
-544 AGTLTVISGDVN
+544 ADTLTVISGDVD
-556 GKVDEVTLFNTDVE
+556 GKVAEVTLFNTEVE

-575 AYAQIA
+575 AYAQIE

-586 SDSDDDTA
+586 SDSDDDIS
-594 SDIIEIDPVFS
+594 SDIIETDPVFS

-610 VYETASASAV
+610 VYGTVSASAV

-625 RAARYAA
+625 RAARYAT
-632 PSTYAVT
+632 PSTYAAA
-639 AVSATP
+639 AVSATA

-690 YSFNKNE
+690 YSFNKDE

-711 GITLLPSVSHS
+711 GITLLPSVSDS
-722 GNITWRDITTG
+722 GNITWRDSTG

-740 YNIDGDTVTFTYNED
+740 YNIVGDTVTFTYNET

-775 SSMEGQT
+775 SSMENQK
-782 IHFGGTTGSVTI
+782 INFGGTTGSVTI

-803 SLSKNVQKDASG
+803 SLSKNVQKDEYG
-815 KELIKYDSTAKTLD
+815 KELIKFDPATKTLD
-829 IAYEVVAKTTNGTGD
+829 IAYEVVAKTTNGTGT
-844 TVNLTDFFDTVN
+844 TVDITDFFDTAA
-856 SSLPSNATYRQDTIK
+856 SASLGNFQENTIQ

-876 ADGTEKD
+876 ADGKETD
-883 VTTDYQS
+883 VTETYKSQLNVNS
-890 KLTVGT
+890 S
-896 ELKYD
+896 ELKYN
-901 ALPELKAGEQYVLRY
+901 ALPELAAGEQYVLRY
-916 HATIPVNDDYTYK
+916 HATIQVHDDYTYQS
-929 AINKVKAEFDGKDSS
+929 INKVKAEFDGKDSS
-944 TSTEVKNTNPRL
+944 TSKEVKNTEPRL
-956 TKSGNYDASSRIIT
+956 TKSGNYDANSRIIT
-970 WTVKINNPYGEDLRG
+970 WTVTIKNPYGEDLRG
-985 KTFKDFLPAGLEVVD
+985 KKFTDLLPAELEVVNN
-1000 VVKIQRGYY
+1000 VEITRGHW

-1017 AADFIKDGYSY
+1017 AEDFKKAGCSY
-1028 TFPTDLAHGPETESF
+1028 TFPTDKSETAAF
-1043 YTIEIKTKVP
+1043 YTIKIQTKVP
-1053 DNTTVGTIYTNT
+1053 DGTAVGTTYSNT
-1065 ADFDGSGA
+1065 AEFDGNSA
-1073 SGDVTVTDRSSYLNK
+1073 SGEVTVTDRSSYLSK
-1088 SLSKAEDL
+1088 SLYKAEDL

-1107 SVSIPTGWDEIT
+1107 SVSIPTGWNEIT
-1119 LTDTIHDAEVN
+1119 LTDTIHDAEVE
-1130 GTEQDGTHYAV
+1130 GIEQDGTHYAV
-1141 LSELKEEIKNNL
+1141 LSELRDEIKANL
-1153 HLTLFNSSDTV
+1153 YLTLFNSSETV
-1164 TMANASDY
+1164 TMANASEHH
-1172 NVTFTVT
+1172 VTFTVT
-1179 YYDENNAVVTNDD
+1179 YYDEHGNTITNND
-1192 AHVTKFSITAKLAD
+1192 AHVAKFTITAKLAD
-1206 GKTLDA
+1206 GQTLDA
-1212 TSMELSSYHTVADIS
+1212 TSMVLSSYHTVADIS
-1227 NAGIEEPWRFVNNA
+1227 NAGIEEPWLFVNNA
-1241 ASGGKT
+1241 ASGDKT
-1247 TDASYTYKKPKEAK
+1247 SDASYTYKKPKEAK
-1261 LEKLVYNEN
+1261 LEKLVYEYGNFN
-1270 NFDAAGSKISE
+1270 NAGSKISE
-1281 LDYDKNNGK
+1281 LDYTSNGGK

-1303 KDELT
+1303 KDPLT

-1316 TLPAGVTFDISSVD
+1316 TLPAGVTFDISSVT
-1330 VGANEYKS
+1330 VGANEYKA
-1338 DGSVLHQTWFAHT
+1338 DGSVNHQAWFANT
-1351 IYGSNGRLDYE
+1351 IYGSGGRSNYD

-1374 HIGVND
+1374 QIGATD

-1390 KGYNVSAKP
+1390 KGYNVSDKP

-1419 RTQNIY
+1419 RTENKY

-1436 ETKTTVKRSYEKLYK
+1436 ETETTVKRSYEKLYK
-1451 TGTIVDEG
+1451 TGTVVTEAP
-1459 TDATGNKLATKKI
+1459 DASGKPTATKKI

-1480 TGDNLLNTSNTLTLT
+1480 TGAKLLTTSNTLTLT
-1495 DTLSFD
+1495 DTLSFN

-1524 TTGNLVADHT
+1524 TTGNIVADHT

-1544 IYDSPNHTMTVT
+1544 TYDSPNHTMTVT

-1580 VKNHANLIGL
+1580 VKNHANLSGL
-1590 EEKWVDTHVV
+1590 VEKWVDTHVV
-1600 NYDSTATVRFSKFDL
+1600 NYDSSATVRFSKFDL

-1620 NDYLVTLRGAI
+1620 NDYLVTLPGAT
-1631 FQLAKWNK
+1631 FQLAKYNK
-1639 TTKTFDEVCTLK
+1639 TTGKFEEVCTLK
-1651 TNASGQI
+1651 TNSSGQI
-1658 NFGLQDSSATAESF
+1658 NFGLLDSSATAEIP
-1672 TESSAQLL
+1672 TMSSAQLL

-1689 TDAPTGYAP
+1689 TDAPTGYAL
-1698 SKSPIYLLWGAFSS
+1698 SKSPIYLLWGAFSNT
-1712 IKRADAFNAA
+1712 KRADAFNAA
-1722 TGGESY
+1722 TGESF

-1739 DCNNVTYLARGDIS
+1739 NCNDVTYLARGDIS

-1772 TDGKTELALDRVNST
+1772 TDGKTELAPDKVNST
-1787 YTATVELWRKGYQS
+1787 YTATVELRRKGYQH
-1801 GGEKPDTKVESV
+1801 GGQKSDDLVETV
-1813 TLDSSNNWS
+1813 TLDNSNNWN
-1822 YSWNDLPLTDPAD
+1822 YSWNNLPLTDPAD

-1896 GTMMLTAL
+1896 GTMMLSAL

-1910 RKRRHEGRADD
+1910 RKRRREGRADD

>member
-8 YKEQFRENRHMLRRY
+8 YKEQFRENRHTLRRY

-42 HGIGISMTA
+42 HGVGISMTA
-51 QYQCH
+51 QYQCG
-56 EVEHTHTAACYDKV
+56 EVEHAHTADCYDKV
-70 LICGYTEGELENADE
+70 LICGYTEGQLENADE
-85 IAAAEAAAGSAQSSA
+85 VAAAEAAAASAAQSSA
-100 EDEIMPLELEPQIE
+100 EEEIMPLELEPQIE
-114 FVPHEHTAD
+114 FVPHEHTDD
-123 CYVEVQTLTCMEEEH
+123 CYTEVQTLTCMEEEH
-138 THGDDCFDPEDGT
+138 VHDDDCYDPEDGT
-151 LICEKYEHT
+151 LICEKFEHT
-160 HGESCYTTEYE
+160 HDESCYTTEYE
-171 LACGLEE
+171 LTCGLEE

-203 ALEPVVNT
+203 ALEPVVDT

-225 KVLTCP
+225 EVLVCP
-231 LPEHHHTVACLS
+231 LPEHHHTVSCLS

-259 ADAVITGEWNKDL
+259 ADAVITGEWNEDL
-272 LSVAKTQLGYEQSV
+272 LSVAKTQLGYEQSE

-297 TLHYYSRYGQSYGNP
+297 TLRYYSRYGQSYGNA

-319 FLSYCL
+319 FLAYCL

-349 GMDWLLQEDGSAAQP
+349 GMDWLLEEDGSAAQP

-382 SAAGAEP
+382 SADSAEP

-395 NVDTADTSF
+395 SVDAE
-404 SMDAAFENG
+404 FENS
-413 AELEDSD
+413 ADLEGSGV
-420 ASALAAAPSTAL
+420 SALDAAPSA
-432 QDPAAA
+432 DD
-438 PSTGTQDTVIAPSTG
+438 STGAQDTAATSG
-453 TQDTVLTPSIVD
+453 TQDTVLTPEPVD
-465 PEPEQPAEK
+465 PQPEQPAKK
-474 PVYSAGT
+474 PVDSADT
-481 AASST
+481 AA
-486 AASTPS
+486 PS
-492 TVTSASSTVSS
+492 TVTSV
-503 ASGADT
+503 SGADT
-509 LAPSVGS
+509 LAPSVVS

-531 VETVGIVSEVNED
+531 VETVGIVSSVDKD
-544 AGTLTVISGDVN
+544 ADTLTVISGDVD
-556 GKVDEVTLFNTDVE
+556 GKVAEVTLFNTEVE

-575 AYAQIA
+575 AYAQIE

-594 SDIIEIDPVFS
+594 SDIIETDPVFS

-690 YSFNKNE
+690 YSFNENE
-697 ITKDNRV
+697 ITADNRV

-711 GITLLPSVSHS
+711 GITLLDSVSDS
-722 GNITWRDITTG
+722 GNITWRDSTG

-740 YNIDGDTVTFTYNED
+740 YNIVGDTVTFTYNET

-775 SSMEGQT
+775 SSMENQK
-782 IHFGGTTGSVTI
+782 INFGGTTGSVTI

-944 TSTEVKNTNPRL
+944 TSKEVKNTEPRL
-956 TKSGNYDASSRIIT
+956 TKSGNYDANSRIIT
-970 WTVKINNPYGEDLRG
+970 WTVTIKNPYGEDLRG
-985 KTFKDFLPAGLEVVD
+985 KKFTDLLPAGLEVVNN
-1000 VVKIQRGYY
+1000 VEITRGYW

-1017 AADFIKDGYSY
+1017 AEDFKKAGCSY
-1028 TFPTDLAHGPETESF
+1028 TFPTDKSETAAF
-1043 YTIEIKTKVP
+1043 YTIKIQTKVP
-1053 DNTTVGTIYTNT
+1053 DGTAVGTTYTNT
-1065 ADFDGSGA
+1065 ADFDGNSA
-1073 SGDVTVTDRSSYLNK
+1073 SGEVTVTDRSSYLSK
-1088 SLSKAEDL
+1088 SLSTAEDL

-1107 SVSIPTGWDEIT
+1107 SVSIPTGWNKIT
-1119 LTDTIHDAEVN
+1119 LTDTIHDAEVE
-1130 GTEQDGTHYAV
+1130 GIEQDGTHYAV
-1141 LSELKEEIKNNL
+1141 LSELRDEIKANL
-1153 HLTLFNSSDTV
+1153 YLTLFNSSETV
-1164 TMANASDY
+1164 TMANASEHH
-1172 NVTFTVT
+1172 VTFTVT
-1179 YYDENNAVVTNDD
+1179 YYDEHGNTITNND
-1192 AHVTKFSITAKLAD
+1192 AHVAKFTITANLAD
-1206 GKTLDA
+1206 GQTLDA
-1212 TSMELSSYHTVADIS
+1212 TSMVLSSYHTVADIS
-1227 NAGIEEPWRFVNNA
+1227 NAGIEEPWLFVNNA
-1241 ASGGKT
+1241 ASGDKT
-1247 TDASYTYKKPKEAK
+1247 SDASYTYKKPKEAK
-1261 LEKLVYNEN
+1261 LEKLVYEYGNFN
-1270 NFDAAGSKISE
+1270 NAGSKISE
-1281 LDYDKNNGK
+1281 LDYTSNGGK

-1303 KDELT
+1303 KDPLT

-1316 TLPAGVTFDISSVD
+1316 TLPAGVTFDISSVT
-1330 VGANEYKS
+1330 VGANEYKA
-1338 DGSVLHQTWFAHT
+1338 DGSVNHQAWFANT
-1351 IYGSNGRLDYE
+1351 IYGSGGRSNYD

-1374 HIGVND
+1374 HIGATD

-1390 KGYNVSAKP
+1390 KGYNVSNKP
-1399 QVFYIRYSVSVA
+1399 QVFYIRYWVSVA

-1419 RTQNIY
+1419 RTENKY

-1436 ETKTTVKRSYEKLYK
+1436 ETETTVKRSYEKLYK
-1451 TGTIVDEG
+1451 TGTVVTEDP
-1459 TDATGNKLATKKI
+1459 DASGKPTATKKI

-1480 TGDNLLNTSNTLTLT
+1480 TGDKLLTTSNTTLTLT
-1495 DTLSFD
+1495 DTLSFE

-1544 IYDSPNHTMTVT
+1544 TYDSPNHTMTVT

-1580 VKNHANLIGL
+1580 VKNHANLSGL
-1590 EEKWVDTHVV
+1590 VEKWVDTHVV
-1600 NYDSTATVRFSKFDL
+1600 NYDSSATVRFSKFDL

-1620 NDYLVTLRGAI
+1620 NDYLVTLPGAT

-1639 TTKTFDEVCTLK
+1639 TAGTFEAVCTLK

-1658 NFGLQDSSATAESF
+1658 NFGLLDSSATAEIP
-1672 TESSAQLL
+1672 TMSSAQLL

-1689 TDAPTGYAP
+1689 TDAPTGYAL
-1698 SKSPIYLLWGAFSS
+1698 SKSPIYLLWGAFSNT
-1712 IKRADAFNAA
+1712 KRADAFNAA
-1722 TGGESY
+1722 TGESY
-1728 IHDASEYDKWL
+1728 IHDASEYDKL
-1739 DCNNVTYLARGDIS
+1739 LNCNDVTYLARGDIS

-1772 TDGKTELALDRVNST
+1772 TDGKTELAPNKVNST
-1787 YTATVELWRKGYQS
+1787 YTATVELRRKVYQW
-1801 GGEKPDTKVESV
+1801 GNLQPNDELYTTV

-1822 YSWNDLPLTDPAD
+1822 YSWNNLPLTDPAD

-1896 GTMMLTAL
+1896 GTMMLSAL

-1910 RKRRHEGRADD
+1910 RKRRREGRADD

>member
-8 YKEQFRENRHMLRRY
+8 YMERFRENRHTLRRY

-42 HGIGISMTA
+42 HGVGISMTA
-51 QYQCH
+51 QYQCG
-56 EVEHTHTAACYDKV
+56 EEEHTHTADCYTKV
-70 LICGYTEGELENADE
+70 LTCGYEEGELENADE
-85 IAAAEAAAGSAQSSA
+85 VAAAAAATSQPTIEEEPA
-100 EDEIMPLELEPQIE
+100 PLSLEPQIE
-114 FVPHEHTAD
+114 FVPHEHTED
-123 CYVEVQTLTCMEEEH
+123 CYTEVQTLTCMEEEH
-138 THGDDCFDPEDGT
+138 VHDDDCFDPEDGS
-151 LICEKYEHT
+151 LICDKFEHT
-160 HGESCYTTEYE
+160 HDESCYTTEYE
-171 LACGLEE
+171 LTCGLEE

-190 TAELVAMAVAEPV
+190 SAALAAMAVAEPV
-203 ALEPVVNT
+203 ALAPMVDT

-225 KVLTCP
+225 EVLTCP

-259 ADAVITGEWNKDL
+259 AEAVMTGNWAEDL
-272 LSVAKTQLGYEQSV
+272 VSVAQTQLGYEQSE

-297 TLHYYSRYGQSYGNP
+297 TLRYYSRYGQSYGNP

-325 KYAEIPQSAIPQEAS
+325 KYAGIPQSAIPQEAS

-349 GMDWLLQEDGSAAQP
+349 DMDWLLDGEDGSAADV

-382 SAAGAEP
+382 SADGAA
-389 DLDDLF
+389 DGLDDLF
-395 NVDTADTSF
+395 ST
-404 SMDAAFENG
+404 DAEGENG
-413 AELEDSD
+413 AELEESG
-420 ASALAAAPSTAL
+420 AAALDTA
-432 QDPAAA
+432 PAAEDM
-438 PSTGTQDTVIAPSTG
+438 TTLDTPDLPDIP
-453 TQDTVLTPSIVD
+453 DT
-465 PEPEQPAEK
+465 A
-474 PVYSAGT
+474 
-481 AASST
+481 
-486 AASTPS
+486 
-492 TVTSASSTVSS
+492 
-503 ASGADT
+503 
-509 LAPSVGS
+509 APSVGS

-523 TTVTDALP
+523 TTVTDAQP
-531 VETVGIVSEVNED
+531 VETVGIVSAVD
-544 AGTLTVISGDVN
+544 DGTLTVISGDVD
-556 GKVDEVTLFNTDVE
+556 GKVAEVALYDADVE

-575 AYAQIA
+575 AYAQMA

-586 SDSDDDTA
+586 TA
-594 SDIIEIDPVFS
+594 SDITEIDPVFS

-690 YSFNKNE
+690 YSFNENE
-697 ITKDNRV
+697 ITADNRV

-711 GITLLPSVSHS
+711 GITLLDSVSDS
-722 GNITWRDITTG
+722 GNITWRDGTG

-740 YNIDGDTVTFTYNED
+740 YNIVGDTVTFTYNET

-775 SSMEGQT
+775 SSMENQK
-782 IHFGGTTGSVTI
+782 INFGGTTGSVTI

-944 TSTEVKNTNPRL
+944 TSKEVKNTEPRL
-956 TKSGNYDASSRIIT
+956 TKSGNYDANSRIIT
-970 WTVKINNPYGEDLRG
+970 WTVTIKNPYGEDLRG
-985 KTFKDFLPAGLEVVD
+985 KKFTNLLPAGLEVVNN
-1000 VVKIQRGYY
+1000 VEITRGYW

-1017 AADFIKDGYSY
+1017 AEDFKKAGCSY
-1028 TFPTDLAHGPETESF
+1028 TFPTDKSETAAF
-1043 YTIEIKTKVP
+1043 YTIKIQTKVP
-1053 DNTTVGTIYTNT
+1053 DGTAVGTTYTNT
-1065 ADFDGSGA
+1065 ADFDGNSA
-1073 SGDVTVTDRSSYLNK
+1073 SGEVTVTDRSSYLSK
-1088 SLSKAEDL
+1088 SLSTAEDL

-1107 SVSIPTGWDEIT
+1107 SVSIPTGWNKIT

-1141 LSELKEEIKNNL
+1141 LSELKDEIKNNL
-1153 HLTLFNSSDTV
+1153 HLTLFNSTETV
-1164 TMANASDY
+1164 TMANASEHD
-1172 NVTFTVT
+1172 VTFTVT

-1212 TSMELSSYHTVADIS
+1212 TSMELSNYHTVADIS
-1227 NAGIEEPWRFVNNA
+1227 NAGIEEPWRFVNTA

-1261 LEKLVYNEN
+1261 LEKLVYEYGNFN
-1270 NFDAAGSKISE
+1270 NAGSKISE
-1281 LDYDKNNGK
+1281 LDYTSNGGK

-1303 KDELT
+1303 KDPLT

-1316 TLPAGVTFDISSVD
+1316 TLPAGVTFDISSVT
-1330 VGANEYKS
+1330 VGANEYKA
-1338 DGSVLHQTWFAHT
+1338 DGSVNHQAWFANT
-1351 IYGSNGRLDYE
+1351 IYGSGGRSNYD
-1362 ISATKNFSASKT
+1362 ISATKNFSTSKT
-1374 HIGVND
+1374 HIGATD

-1390 KGYNVSAKP
+1390 SGYNVSDKP

-1419 RTQNIY
+1419 RTENKY

-1436 ETKTTVKRSYEKLYK
+1436 ETETTVKRSYEKLYK
-1451 TGTIVDEG
+1451 TGTVVTEDP
-1459 TDATGNKLATKKI
+1459 DASGKPTATKKI

-1480 TGDNLLNTSNTLTLT
+1480 TGDKLLTTSNTLTLT
-1495 DTLSFD
+1495 DTLSFE

-1544 IYDSPNHTMTVT
+1544 TYDSPNHTMTVT

-1580 VKNHANLIGL
+1580 VKNHANLSGL
-1590 EEKWVDTHVV
+1590 VEKWVDTHVV
-1600 NYDSTATVRFSKFDL
+1600 NYDSSATVRFSKFDL

-1620 NDYLVTLRGAI
+1620 NDYLVTLPGAT

-1639 TTKTFDEVCTLK
+1639 TTGTFEEVCTLK
-1651 TNASGQI
+1651 TNSSGQI
-1658 NFGLQDSSATAESF
+1658 NFGLLDSSATAE
-1672 TESSAQLL
+1672 TTDTSSAQLL

-1689 TDAPTGYAP
+1689 TDAPTGYAL
-1698 SKSPIYLLWGAFSS
+1698 SKSPIYLLWGAFSNT
-1712 IKRADAFNAA
+1712 KRADAFNAA
-1722 TGGESY
+1722 TGESS

-1772 TDGKTELALDRVNST
+1772 TDGTTELALDKVNST
-1787 YTATVELWRKGYQS
+1787 YTATVELWRKGGSQTS
-1801 GGEKPDTKVESV
+1801 DTKVDTF

-1822 YSWNDLPLTDPAD
+1822 HSWKDLPLVDPNN

-1867 LLYNQVPEDAN
+1867 LLYNQVPEDDG

-1883 TGGSGTL
+1883 TGGTGTL

-1896 GTMMLTAL
+1896 GTMMLSAL
-1904 AYSFIH
+1904 AYTIIH
-1910 RKRRHEGRADD
+1910 RKRRREGRADD

>member
-8 YKEQFRENRHMLRRY
+8 YMERFRENRHTLRRY

-42 HGIGISMTA
+42 HGVGISMTA
-51 QYQCH
+51 QYQCG
-56 EVEHTHTAACYDKV
+56 EEEHTHTADCYTKV
-70 LICGYTEGELENADE
+70 LTCGYEEGELENADE
-85 IAAAEAAAGSAQSSA
+85 VAAAAATSQPTIEEEPA
-100 EDEIMPLELEPQIE
+100 PLSLEPQIE
-114 FVPHEHTAD
+114 FVPHEHTDD
-123 CYVEVQTLTCMEEEH
+123 CYTEVQTLTCMEEEH
-138 THGDDCFDPEDGT
+138 VHDDDCFDPEDGS
-151 LICEKYEHT
+151 LICDKFEHT
-160 HGESCYTTEYE
+160 HDESCYTTEYE
-171 LACGLEE
+171 LTCGLEE

-190 TAELVAMAVAEPV
+190 SAALAAMAVAEPV
-203 ALEPVVNT
+203 ALAPMVDT

-225 KVLTCP
+225 EVLTCP

-259 ADAVITGEWNKDL
+259 AEAVMTGNWAEDL
-272 LSVAKTQLGYEQSV
+272 VSVAQTQLGYEQSE

-297 TLHYYSRYGQSYGNP
+297 TLRYYSRYGQSYGNP

-325 KYAEIPQSAIPQEAS
+325 KYAGIPQSAIPQEAS

-349 GMDWLLQEDGSAAQP
+349 DMDWLLDGEDGSAADV

-382 SAAGAEP
+382 SADGAA
-389 DLDDLF
+389 DGLDDLF
-395 NVDTADTSF
+395 SVDTE
-404 SMDAAFENG
+404 FENS
-413 AELEDSD
+413 AELEGSGV
-420 ASALAAAPSTAL
+420 SALDAAPSA
-432 QDPAAA
+432 D
-438 PSTGTQDTVIAPSTG
+438 DSTG
-453 TQDTVLTPSIVD
+453 TQDTVLTPDPVD
-465 PEPEQPAEK
+465 PQPEQPVEK
-474 PVYSAGT
+474 PVDSADT
-481 AASST
+481 AA
-486 AASTPS
+486 PS
-492 TVTSASSTVSS
+492 TVTSV
-503 ASGADT
+503 SGADT
-509 LAPSVGS
+509 LAPSVVS

-531 VETVGIVSEVNED
+531 VETVGIVSSVDKD
-544 AGTLTVISGDVN
+544 ADTLTVISGDVD
-556 GKVDEVTLFNTDVE
+556 GKVAEVTLFNTDVE

-575 AYAQIA
+575 AYAQIE

-594 SDIIEIDPVFS
+594 SDIIETDPVFS

-610 VYETASASAV
+610 VYGTVSASAM
-620 RPSRS
+620 RPAPSYV
-625 RAARYAA
+625 ARYAA
-632 PSTYAVT
+632 PSMYAVA

-690 YSFNKNE
+690 YSFNENE
-697 ITKDNRV
+697 ITADNRV

-711 GITLLPSVSHS
+711 GITLLDSVSDS
-722 GNITWRDITTG
+722 GNITWRDSTG

-740 YNIDGDTVTFTYNED
+740 YNIVGDTVTFTYNET

-775 SSMEGQT
+775 SSMENQK
-782 IHFGGTTGSVTI
+782 INFGGTTGSVTI

-944 TSTEVKNTNPRL
+944 TSKEVKNTEPRL
-956 TKSGNYDASSRIIT
+956 TKSGNYDANSRIIT
-970 WTVKINNPYGEDLRG
+970 WTVTIKNPYGEDLRG
-985 KTFKDFLPAGLEVVD
+985 KKFTDLLPAGLEVVNN
-1000 VVKIQRGYY
+1000 VEITRGYW

-1017 AADFIKDGYSY
+1017 AEDFKKAGCSY
-1028 TFPTDLAHGPETESF
+1028 TFPTDKSETAAF
-1043 YTIEIKTKVP
+1043 YTIKIQTKVP
-1053 DNTTVGTIYTNT
+1053 DGTAVGTTYTNT
-1065 ADFDGSGA
+1065 ADFDGNSA
-1073 SGDVTVTDRSSYLNK
+1073 SGEVTVTDRSSYLSK
-1088 SLSKAEDL
+1088 SLSTAEDL

-1107 SVSIPTGWDEIT
+1107 SVSIPTGWNKIT
-1119 LTDTIHDAEVN
+1119 LTDTIHDAEVE
-1130 GTEQDGTHYAV
+1130 GIEQDGTHYAV
-1141 LSELKEEIKNNL
+1141 LSELRDEIKANL
-1153 HLTLFNSSDTV
+1153 YLTLFNSSETV
-1164 TMANASDY
+1164 TMANASEHH
-1172 NVTFTVT
+1172 VTFTVT
-1179 YYDENNAVVTNDD
+1179 YYDEHGNTITNND
-1192 AHVTKFSITAKLAD
+1192 AHVAKFTITANLAD
-1206 GKTLDA
+1206 GQTLDA
-1212 TSMELSSYHTVADIS
+1212 TSMVLSSYHTVADIS
-1227 NAGIEEPWRFVNNA
+1227 NAGIEEPWLFVNNA
-1241 ASGGKT
+1241 ASGDKT
-1247 TDASYTYKKPKEAK
+1247 SDASYTYKKPKEAK
-1261 LEKLVYNEN
+1261 LEKLVYEYGNFN
-1270 NFDAAGSKISE
+1270 NAGSKISE
-1281 LDYDKNNGK
+1281 LDYTSNGGK

-1303 KDELT
+1303 KDPLT

-1316 TLPAGVTFDISSVD
+1316 TLPAGVTFDISSVT
-1330 VGANEYKS
+1330 VGANEYKA
-1338 DGSVLHQTWFAHT
+1338 DGSVNHQAWFANT
-1351 IYGSNGRLDYE
+1351 IYGSGGRSNYD

-1374 HIGVND
+1374 HIGATD

-1390 KGYNVSAKP
+1390 SGYNVSDKP

-1419 RTQNIY
+1419 RTENKY

-1436 ETKTTVKRSYEKLYK
+1436 ETETTVKRSYEKLYK
-1451 TGTIVDEG
+1451 TGTIVTEDP
-1459 TDATGNKLATKKI
+1459 DASGKPTATKKI

-1480 TGDNLLNTSNTLTLT
+1480 TGDKLLTTSNTLTLT
-1495 DTLSFD
+1495 DTLSFE

-1544 IYDSPNHTMTVT
+1544 TYDSPNHTMTVT

-1580 VKNHANLIGL
+1580 VKNHANLSGL
-1590 EEKWVDTHVV
+1590 VEKWVDTHVV
-1600 NYDSTATVRFSKFDL
+1600 NYDSSATVRFSKFDL

-1620 NDYLVTLRGAI
+1620 NDYLVTLPGAT

-1639 TTKTFDEVCTLK
+1639 TTGTFEEVCTLK
-1651 TNASGQI
+1651 TNSSGQI
-1658 NFGLQDSSATAESF
+1658 NFGLLDSSATAE
-1672 TESSAQLL
+1672 TTDTSSAQLL

-1689 TDAPTGYAP
+1689 TDAPTGYAL
-1698 SKSPIYLLWGAFSS
+1698 SKSPIYLLWGAFSNT
-1712 IKRADAFNAA
+1712 KRADAFNAA
-1722 TGGESY
+1722 TGESS
-1728 IHDASEYDKWL
+1728 IHDASEYVKWL

-1772 TDGKTELALDRVNST
+1772 TDGTTELALDKVNST
-1787 YTATVELWRKGYQS
+1787 YTATVELRRKSYQYGS
-1801 GGEKPDTKVESV
+1801 QKSDDLVKTV
-1813 TLDSSNNWS
+1813 TLDNSNNWS
-1822 YSWNDLPLTDPAD
+1822 YSWNNLPLTDPAD

-1896 GTMMLTAL
+1896 GTMMLSAL

-1910 RKRRHEGRADD
+1910 RKRRREGRADD

>member
-8 YKEQFRENRHMLRRY
+8 YKEQFRENRHTLRRY

-42 HGIGISMTA
+42 HGVGISMTA
-51 QYQCH
+51 QYQCG
-56 EVEHTHTAACYDKV
+56 EVEHAHTADCYDKV
-70 LICGYTEGELENADE
+70 LICGYAEGQLENADE
-85 IAAAEAAAGSAQSSA
+85 VAAAEAAAASAAQSSA
-100 EDEIMPLELEPQIE
+100 EEEIMPLELEPQIE
-114 FVPHEHTAD
+114 FVPHEHTED
-123 CYVEVQTLTCMEEEH
+123 CYTEVQTLTCLEEEH
-138 THGDDCFDPEDGT
+138 VHDDDCYDPEDGS
-151 LICEKYEHT
+151 LICEKFEHT
-160 HGESCYTTEYE
+160 HDESCYTTEYE
-171 LACGLEE
+171 LTCGLEE

-203 ALEPVVNT
+203 ALEPVVDT

-225 KVLTCP
+225 EVLVCP
-231 LPEHHHTVACLS
+231 LPEHHHTVSCLS

-259 ADAVITGEWNKDL
+259 ADAVITGEWNEDL
-272 LSVAKTQLGYEQSV
+272 LSVAKTQLGYEQSE

-297 TLHYYSRYGQSYGNP
+297 TLRYYSRYGQSYGNA

-319 FLSYCL
+319 FLAYCL

-349 GMDWLLQEDGSAAQP
+349 GMDWLLEEDGSAAQP

-395 NVDTADTSF
+395 SVDTE
-404 SMDAAFENG
+404 FENS
-413 AELEDSD
+413 AELEDSGV
-420 ASALAAAPSTAL
+420 SALDAAPSA
-432 QDPAAA
+432 DD
-438 PSTGTQDTVIAPSTG
+438 STGAQDTAATSG
-453 TQDTVLTPSIVD
+453 TQDTVLTPEPVD
-465 PEPEQPAEK
+465 PQTEQPAEK
-474 PVYSAGT
+474 PVDSADT
-481 AASST
+481 AA
-486 AASTPS
+486 PS
-492 TVTSASSTVSS
+492 TVTSV
-503 ASGADT
+503 SGADT

-531 VETVGIVSEVNED
+531 VETVGIVSSVDKD
-544 AGTLTVISGDVN
+544 ADTLTVISGDVD
-556 GKVDEVTLFNTDVE
+556 GKVAEVTLFNTEVE

-575 AYAQIA
+575 AYAQIE

-594 SDIIEIDPVFS
+594 SDIIETDPVFS

-610 VYETASASAV
+610 VYGTVSASAV

-625 RAARYAA
+625 RAARYAT
-632 PSTYAVT
+632 PSTYAAA
-639 AVSATP
+639 AVSATA

-690 YSFNKNE
+690 YSFNKDE
-697 ITKDNRV
+697 ITKDNRI

-711 GITLLPSVSHS
+711 GITLLPSVSDS
-722 GNITWRDITTG
+722 GNITWRDSTG

-740 YNIDGDTVTFTYNED
+740 YNIVGDTVTFTYNET

-775 SSMEGQT
+775 SSMENQK
-782 IHFGGTTGSVTI
+782 INFGGTTGSVTI

-916 HATIPVNDDYTYK
+916 HATIPVNADYTYK

-944 TSTEVKNTNPRL
+944 TSKEVKNTEPRL
-956 TKSGNYDASSRIIT
+956 TKSGNYDANSRIIT
-970 WTVKINNPYGEDLRG
+970 WTVTIKNPYGEDLRG
-985 KTFKDFLPAGLEVVD
+985 KKFTDLLPAGLEVVNN
-1000 VVKIQRGYY
+1000 VEITRGHW

-1017 AADFIKDGYSY
+1017 AEDFKKAGYSY
-1028 TFPTDLAHGPETESF
+1028 TFPTDKSETAAF
-1043 YTIEIKTKVP
+1043 YTIKIQTKVP
-1053 DNTTVGTIYTNT
+1053 DGTAVGTTYTNT
-1065 ADFDGSGA
+1065 AEFDGNSA

-1107 SVSIPTGWDEIT
+1107 SVSIPTGWNKIT
-1119 LTDTIHDAEVN
+1119 LTDTIHDAEVE
-1130 GTEQDGTHYAV
+1130 GIEQDGTHYAV
-1141 LSELKEEIKNNL
+1141 LSELRDEIKANL
-1153 HLTLFNSSDTV
+1153 YLTLFNSSETV
-1164 TMANASDY
+1164 TMANASEHH
-1172 NVTFTVT
+1172 VTFTVT
-1179 YYDENNAVVTNDD
+1179 YYDEHGNTITNND
-1192 AHVTKFSITAKLAD
+1192 AHVAQFTITAKLAD
-1206 GKTLDA
+1206 GQTLDA
-1212 TSMELSSYHTVADIS
+1212 TSMVLSSYHTVADIS
-1227 NAGIEEPWRFVNNA
+1227 SAGIEEPWRFVNNA

-1281 LDYDKNNGK
+1281 LDYKKNNGK
-1290 IYYELTIPTSLTC
+1290 IYYELTIPTSLTS
-1303 KDELT
+1303 KDDLA

-1351 IYGSNGRLDYE
+1351 IYGSNGRSNYD

-1390 KGYNVSAKP
+1390 KGYNVSDKP

-1419 RTQNIY
+1419 RTQNTY

-1436 ETKTTVKRSYEKLYK
+1436 ETETTVKRSYEKLYK
-1451 TGTIVDEG
+1451 TGTVVTEAP
-1459 TDATGNKLATKKI
+1459 DASGKPTATKKI

-1480 TGDNLLNTSNTLTLT
+1480 TGAKLLTTSNTLTLT
-1495 DTLSFD
+1495 DTLSFN

-1524 TTGNLVADHT
+1524 TTGNIVADHT

-1544 IYDSPNHTMTVT
+1544 TYDSPNHTMTVT

-1580 VKNHANLIGL
+1580 VKNHANLSGL

-1600 NYDSTATVRFSKFDL
+1600 NYDSSATVRFSKFDL

-1620 NDYLVTLRGAI
+1620 NDYLVTLRGAT
-1631 FQLAKWNK
+1631 FQLAKWNS
-1639 TTKTFDEVCTLK
+1639 TTKKFEEVRKLT
-1651 TNASGQI
+1651 TDAAGQI
-1658 NFGLQDSSATAESF
+1658 NFGLLDSSATAEIT

-1689 TDAPTGYAP
+1689 TDAPTGYAL
-1698 SKSPIYLLWGAFSS
+1698 SKSPIYLLWGAFSNT
-1712 IKRADAFNAA
+1712 KRADAFNAA
-1722 TGGESY
+1722 TGESF

-1772 TDGKTELALDRVNST
+1772 TDGKTELALDKVNST
-1787 YTATVELWRKGYQS
+1787 YTATVELWRKGYKNGSQTS
-1801 GGEKPDTKVESV
+1801 DAMVEPV
-1813 TLDSSNNWS
+1813 TLDNSNNWN
-1822 YSWNDLPLTDPAD
+1822 YSWNNLPLTDPAD

-1896 GTMMLTAL
+1896 GTMMLSAL

-1910 RKRRHEGRADD
+1910 RKRRREGRADD

>member
-8 YKEQFRENRHMLRRY
+8 YKEQFRENRHTLRRY

-42 HGIGISMTA
+42 HGVGISMTA
-51 QYQCH
+51 QYQCG
-56 EVEHTHTAACYDKV
+56 EVEHAHTADCYDKV
-70 LICGYTEGELENADE
+70 LICGYTEGQLENADE
-85 IAAAEAAAGSAQSSA
+85 VAAAEAAAASAAQSSA
-100 EDEIMPLELEPQIE
+100 EQEIMPLELEPQIE
-114 FVPHEHTAD
+114 FVPHEHTDD
-123 CYVEVQTLTCMEEEH
+123 CYTEVQTLTCMEEEH
-138 THGDDCFDPEDGT
+138 VHDDDCYDPEDGS
-151 LICEKYEHT
+151 LICEKFEHT
-160 HGESCYTTEYE
+160 HDESCYTTEYE
-171 LACGLEE
+171 LTCGLEE

-203 ALEPVVNT
+203 ALEPVVDT

-225 KVLTCP
+225 EVLVCP
-231 LPEHHHTVACLS
+231 LPEHHHIVSCLS

-259 ADAVITGEWNKDL
+259 ADAVITGEWNEDL
-272 LSVAKTQLGYEQSV
+272 LSVAKTQLGYEQSE

-297 TLHYYSRYGQSYGNP
+297 TLRYYSRYGQSYGNA

-319 FLSYCL
+319 FLAYCL

-349 GMDWLLQEDGSAAQP
+349 GMDWLLEEDGSAAQP

-382 SAAGAEP
+382 SADSAEP

-395 NVDTADTSF
+395 SVDTE
-404 SMDAAFENG
+404 FENS
-413 AELEDSD
+413 AELEGSGV
-420 ASALAAAPSTAL
+420 SAQDAAPGA
-432 QDPAAA
+432 DD
-438 PSTGTQDTVIAPSTG
+438 STGAQDTAATSG
-453 TQDTVLTPSIVD
+453 TQDTVLTPEPVD
-465 PEPEQPAEK
+465 PQTEQPAEK
-474 PVYSAGT
+474 PVDSADT
-481 AASST
+481 AA
-486 AASTPS
+486 PS
-492 TVTSASSTVSS
+492 TVTSV
-503 ASGADT
+503 SGADT
-509 LAPSVGS
+509 LAPSVVS

-531 VETVGIVSEVNED
+531 VETVGIVSSVDED
-544 AGTLTVISGDVN
+544 ADTLTVISGDVD
-556 GKVDEVTLFNTDVE
+556 GKVAEVTLFNTEVE

-575 AYAQIA
+575 AYAQIE

-586 SDSDDDTA
+586 SDSDDDIS
-594 SDIIEIDPVFS
+594 SDIIETDPVFS

-610 VYETASASAV
+610 VYGTVSASAV

-632 PSTYAVT
+632 PSTYAAA
-639 AVSATP
+639 AVSATA

-690 YSFNKNE
+690 YSFNKDE

-722 GNITWRDITTG
+722 GNITWRDHTTG

-782 IHFGGTTGSVTI
+782 INFGGTTGSVTI

-916 HATIPVNDDYTYK
+916 HATIPVNADYTYK

-944 TSTEVKNTNPRL
+944 TSKEVKNTEPRL
-956 TKSGNYDASSRIIT
+956 TKSGNYDANSRIIT

-985 KTFKDFLPAGLEVVD
+985 KTFTDFLPAGLEVVGK
-1000 VVKIQRGYY
+1000 VKIQRGYY

-1017 AADFIKDGYSY
+1017 SADFIKDGYSY

-1053 DNTTVGTIYTNT
+1053 DNTTVGTTYTNT
-1065 ADFDGSGA
+1065 AEFDGNSA
-1073 SGDVTVTDRSSYLNK
+1073 SGEVTVTDRSSYLSK
-1088 SLSKAEDL
+1088 SLYKAEDL

-1107 SVSIPTGWDEIT
+1107 SVSIPTGWNKIT

-1130 GTEQDGTHYAV
+1130 GIEQDGTHYAV
-1141 LSELKEEIKNNL
+1141 LSELKDEIKANL
-1153 HLTLFNSSDTV
+1153 YLTLFNSSETV
-1164 TMANASDY
+1164 TMANASEHH
-1172 NVTFTVT
+1172 VTFTVT
-1179 YYDENNAVVTNDD
+1179 YYDEHGNTITNND
-1192 AHVTKFSITAKLAD
+1192 AHVAQFTITAKLAD
-1206 GKTLDA
+1206 GQTLDA
-1212 TSMELSSYHTVADIS
+1212 TSMVLSSYHTVADIS
-1227 NAGIEEPWRFVNNA
+1227 NAGIEEPWLFVNNA
-1241 ASGGKT
+1241 VSGDKT

-1261 LEKLVYNEN
+1261 LEKLVYEYGNFN
-1270 NFDAAGSKISE
+1270 NAGSKISE
-1281 LDYDKNNGK
+1281 LDYTSNGGK

-1303 KDELT
+1303 KDPLT

-1316 TLPAGVTFDISSVD
+1316 TLPAGVTFDISSVT
-1330 VGANEYKS
+1330 VGANEYKA
-1338 DGSVLHQTWFAHT
+1338 DGSVNHQAWFANT
-1351 IYGSNGRLDYE
+1351 IYGSGGRSNYD

-1374 HIGVND
+1374 HIGATD

-1390 KGYNVSAKP
+1390 SGYNVSDKP

-1419 RTQNIY
+1419 RTENKY

-1436 ETKTTVKRSYEKLYK
+1436 ETETTVKRSYEKLYK
-1451 TGTIVDEG
+1451 TGTVVTEAP
-1459 TDATGNKLATKKI
+1459 DASGKPTATKKI

-1480 TGDNLLNTSNTLTLT
+1480 TGAKLLTTSNTLTLT
-1495 DTLSFD
+1495 DTLSFN

-1524 TTGNLVADHT
+1524 TTGNIVADHT

-1544 IYDSPNHTMTVT
+1544 TYDSPNHTMTVT
-1556 VPDELACVLEYT
+1556 LPDELACVLEYT

-1580 VKNHANLIGL
+1580 VKNHANLSGL
-1590 EEKWVDTHVV
+1590 EEKWVDTKVV
-1600 NYDSTATVRFSKFDL
+1600 NYDSSATVRFSKFDL

-1620 NDYLVTLRGAI
+1620 NDYLVTLPGAT

-1639 TTKTFDEVCTLK
+1639 TTGTFEKVCTLK
-1651 TNASGQI
+1651 TNSSGQI
-1658 NFGLQDSSATAESF
+1658 NFGLLDSSATKEIP

-1689 TDAPTGYAP
+1689 TDAPTGYAL
-1698 SKSPIYLLWGAFSS
+1698 SKSPIYLLWGAFSNT
-1712 IKRADAFNAA
+1712 KQDDAFKTA
-1722 TGGESY
+1722 TGETCVN
-1728 IHDASEYDKWL
+1728 DSEYNQGIDSSK
-1739 DCNNVTYLARGDIS
+1739 VTYLARGDIS

-1772 TDGKTELALDRVNST
+1772 TDGKTELALDKVNST
-1787 YTATVELWRKGYQS
+1787 YTATVELRRKGYQY
-1801 GGEKPDTKVESV
+1801 GGQKSDDLVETV
-1813 TLDSSNNWS
+1813 TLDSSNKWS
-1822 YSWNDLPLTDPAD
+1822 YSWNNLPLTDPAD

-1896 GTMMLTAL
+1896 GTMMLSAL

-1910 RKRRHEGRADD
+1910 RKRRREGRADD

>member
-8 YKEQFRENRHMLRRY
+8 YKEQFRENRHTLRRY

-42 HGIGISMTA
+42 HGVGISMTA
-51 QYQCH
+51 QYQCG
-56 EVEHTHTAACYDKV
+56 EVEHAHTADCYDKV
-70 LICGYTEGELENADE
+70 LICGYTEGQLENADE
-85 IAAAEAAAGSAQSSA
+85 VAAAEAAAASAAQSSA
-100 EDEIMPLELEPQIE
+100 EEEIMPLELEPQIE
-114 FVPHEHTAD
+114 FVPHEHTDD
-123 CYVEVQTLTCMEEEH
+123 CYTEVQTLTCMEEEH
-138 THGDDCFDPEDGT
+138 VHDDDCYDPEDGT
-151 LICEKYEHT
+151 LICEKFEHT
-160 HGESCYTTEYE
+160 HDESCYTTEYE
-171 LACGLEE
+171 LTCGLEE

-203 ALEPVVNT
+203 ALEPVVDT

-225 KVLTCP
+225 EVLVCP
-231 LPEHHHTVACLS
+231 LPEHHHTVSCLS

-259 ADAVITGEWNKDL
+259 ADAVITGEWNEDL
-272 LSVAKTQLGYEQSV
+272 LSVAKTQLGYEQSE

-297 TLHYYSRYGQSYGNP
+297 TLRYYSRYGQSYGNA

-319 FLSYCL
+319 FLAYCL

-349 GMDWLLQEDGSAAQP
+349 GMDWLLEEDGSAAQP

-382 SAAGAEP
+382 SADSAEP
-389 DLDDLF
+389 DLDDQF
-395 NVDTADTSF
+395 SVDAE
-404 SMDAAFENG
+404 FENS
-413 AELEDSD
+413 AELEGSGV
-420 ASALAAAPSTAL
+420 SALDAAPSA
-432 QDPAAA
+432 DD
-438 PSTGTQDTVIAPSTG
+438 STGAQDTAATSG
-453 TQDTVLTPSIVD
+453 TQDTVLTPEPVD
-465 PEPEQPAEK
+465 PQTEQPAEK
-474 PVYSAGT
+474 PVDSADT
-481 AASST
+481 AA
-486 AASTPS
+486 PS
-492 TVTSASSTVSS
+492 TVTSV
-503 ASGADT
+503 SGADT
-509 LAPSVGS
+509 LAPSVVS

-531 VETVGIVSEVNED
+531 VETVGIVSSVDSD
-544 AGTLTVISGDVN
+544 ADTLTVISGDVD
-556 GKVDEVTLFNTDVE
+556 GKVAEVTLFNTEVE

-575 AYAQIA
+575 AYAQIE

-594 SDIIEIDPVFS
+594 SDIIETDPVFS

-690 YSFNKNE
+690 YSFNENE
-697 ITKDNRV
+697 ITADNRV

-711 GITLLPSVSHS
+711 GITLLDSVSDS
-722 GNITWRDITTG
+722 GNITWRDSTG

-740 YNIDGDTVTFTYNED
+740 YNIVGDTVTFTYNET

-775 SSMEGQT
+775 SSMENQK
-782 IHFGGTTGSVTI
+782 INFGGTTGSVTI

-929 AINKVKAEFDGKDSS
+929 AINKVKAEFDGKDSY

-985 KTFKDFLPAGLEVVD
+985 KTFKDFLPAELEVVGE
-1000 VVKIQRGYY
+1000 VKIQRGYY

-1017 AADFIKDGYSY
+1017 AADFKKDNYTY

-1053 DNTTVGTIYTNT
+1053 DNTTVGTTYTNT

-1096 ETGKKKLTWQT
+1096 ETGKKKLTWKT
-1107 SVSIPTGWDEIT
+1107 SVSIPTGWNEIT

-1130 GTEQDGTHYAV
+1130 GTEQDDTHYAV
-1141 LSELKEEIKNNL
+1141 LSELKDEIKNNL
-1153 HLTLFNSSDTV
+1153 HLTLFNSTETV
-1164 TMANASDY
+1164 TMANASEHD
-1172 NVTFTVT
+1172 VTFTVT

-1212 TSMELSSYHTVADIS
+1212 TSMELSNYHTVADIS
-1227 NAGIEEPWRFVNNA
+1227 NAGIEEPWLFVNNA
-1241 ASGGKT
+1241 ASGDKT
-1247 TDASYTYKKPKEAK
+1247 SDASYTYKKPKEAK
-1261 LEKLVYNEN
+1261 LEKLVYEYGNFN
-1270 NFDAAGSKISE
+1270 NAGSKISE
-1281 LDYDKNNGK
+1281 LDYTSNGGK

-1303 KDELT
+1303 KDPLT

-1316 TLPAGVTFDISSVD
+1316 TLPAGVTFDISSVT
-1330 VGANEYKS
+1330 VGANEYKA
-1338 DGSVLHQTWFAHT
+1338 DGSVNHQAWFANT
-1351 IYGSNGRLDYE
+1351 IYGSGGRSNYD

-1374 HIGVND
+1374 HIGATD

-1390 KGYNVSAKP
+1390 SGYNVSDKP

-1411 EDASWDDL
+1411 EDVSWDDL
-1419 RTQNIY
+1419 RTENKY

-1436 ETKTTVKRSYEKLYK
+1436 ETETTVKRSYEKLYK

-1480 TGDNLLNTSNTLTLT
+1480 TGDKLLTTSNTTLTLT
-1495 DTLSFD
+1495 DTLSFE

-1544 IYDSPNHTMTVT
+1544 TYDSPNHTMTVT

-1580 VKNHANLIGL
+1580 VKNHANLSGL
-1590 EEKWVDTHVV
+1590 VEKWVDTHVV
-1600 NYDSTATVRFSKFDL
+1600 NYDSSATVRFSKFDL

-1620 NDYLVTLRGAI
+1620 NDYLVTLPGAT
-1631 FQLAKWNK
+1631 FQLAKWNS
-1639 TTKTFDEVCTLK
+1639 TTKKFEEVRKLT
-1651 TNASGQI
+1651 TDAAGQI

-1689 TDAPTGYAP
+1689 TDAPTGYAL
-1698 SKSPIYLLWGAFSS
+1698 SKSPIYLLWGAFSNT
-1712 IKRADAFNAA
+1712 KQDDAFKTA
-1722 TGGESY
+1722 TGETCVN
-1728 IHDASEYDKWL
+1728 DSEYNQGIDSSK
-1739 DCNNVTYLARGDIS
+1739 VTYLARGDIS

-1772 TDGKTELALDRVNST
+1772 TDGKTELALDKVNST
-1787 YTATVELWRKGYQS
+1787 YTATVELWRKGYQYS
-1801 GGEKPDTKVESV
+1801 GEKSDTKVESV
-1813 TLDSSNNWS
+1813 TLDSSNKWS
-1822 YSWNDLPLTDPAD
+1822 YSWNNLPLTDPAD

-1855 DLNNTGITGGTI
+1855 DLNNTGITGITGGTI

-1896 GTMMLTAL
+1896 GTMMLSAL

-1910 RKRRHEGRADD
+1910 RKRRREGRADD

>member
-8 YKEQFRENRHMLRRY
+8 YKEQFRENRHTLRRY

-42 HGIGISMTA
+42 HGVGISMTA
-51 QYQCH
+51 QYQCG
-56 EVEHTHTAACYDKV
+56 EVEHAHTADCYDKV
-70 LICGYTEGELENADE
+70 LICGYTEGQLENADE
-85 IAAAEAAAGSAQSSA
+85 VAAAEAAAASAAQSSA
-100 EDEIMPLELEPQIE
+100 EEEIMPLELEPQIE
-114 FVPHEHTAD
+114 FVPHEHTDD
-123 CYVEVQTLTCMEEEH
+123 CYTEVQTLTCMEEEH
-138 THGDDCFDPEDGT
+138 VHDDDCYDPEDGT
-151 LICEKYEHT
+151 LICEKFEHT
-160 HGESCYTTEYE
+160 HDESCYTTEYE
-171 LACGLEE
+171 LTCGLEE

-203 ALEPVVNT
+203 ALEPVVDT

-225 KVLTCP
+225 EVLVCP
-231 LPEHHHTVACLS
+231 LPEHHHTVSCLS

-259 ADAVITGEWNKDL
+259 ADAVITGEWNEDL
-272 LSVAKTQLGYEQSV
+272 LSVAKTQLGYEQSE

-297 TLHYYSRYGQSYGNP
+297 TLRYYSRYGQSYGNA

-319 FLSYCL
+319 FLAYCL

-349 GMDWLLQEDGSAAQP
+349 GMDWLLEEDGSAAQP

-382 SAAGAEP
+382 SADSAEP

-395 NVDTADTSF
+395 SVDTE
-404 SMDAAFENG
+404 FENS
-413 AELEDSD
+413 AELEGSGV
-420 ASALAAAPSTAL
+420 SAQDAAPSA
-432 QDPAAA
+432 DD
-438 PSTGTQDTVIAPSTG
+438 STGAQDTAATSG
-453 TQDTVLTPSIVD
+453 TQDTVLTPEPVD
-465 PEPEQPAEK
+465 PQTEQPAEK
-474 PVYSAGT
+474 PVDSADT
-481 AASST
+481 AA
-486 AASTPS
+486 PS
-492 TVTSASSTVSS
+492 TVTSV
-503 ASGADT
+503 SGADT
-509 LAPSVGS
+509 LAPSVVS

-531 VETVGIVSEVNED
+531 VETVGIVSSVDKD
-544 AGTLTVISGDVN
+544 ADTLTVISGDVD
-556 GKVDEVTLFNTDVE
+556 GKVAEVTLFNTEVE

-575 AYAQIA
+575 AYAQIE

-586 SDSDDDTA
+586 SDSDDDIS
-594 SDIIEIDPVFS
+594 SDIIETDPVFS

-610 VYETASASAV
+610 VYGTVSASAV

-632 PSTYAVT
+632 PSTYAAA
-639 AVSATP
+639 AVSATA

-690 YSFNKNE
+690 YSFNKDE

-722 GNITWRDITTG
+722 GNITWRDHTTG

-782 IHFGGTTGSVTI
+782 INFGGTTGSVTI

-815 KELIKYDSTAKTLD
+815 KELIKFDPATKTLD
-829 IAYEVVAKTTNGTGD
+829 IAYEVVAKTTNGTGT
-844 TVNLTDFFDTVN
+844 TVDITDFFDTASACPGKFQEN
-856 SSLPSNATYRQDTIK
+856 TIQ
-871 LIKIA
+871 LIKVA
-876 ADGTEKD
+876 ADGSETD
-883 VTTDYQS
+883 VTEIYKSQLNVNGS
-890 KLTVGT
+890 
-896 ELKYD
+896 ELKYT
-901 ALPELKAGEQYVLRY
+901 ALPELAAGEQYVLRY
-916 HATIPVNDDYTYK
+916 HATIQVHDDYTYQS
-929 AINKVKAEFDGKDSS
+929 INKVKAEFDGKDSS
-944 TSTEVKNTNPRL
+944 TSKEVKNTEPRL
-956 TKSGNYDASSRIIT
+956 TKSGNYDANSRIIT
-970 WTVKINNPYGEDLRG
+970 WTVTIKNPYGEDLRG
-985 KTFKDFLPAGLEVVD
+985 KKFTDLLPAGLEVVNN
-1000 VVKIQRGYY
+1000 VEITRGHW

-1017 AADFIKDGYSY
+1017 AEDFKKAGYSY
-1028 TFPTDLAHGPETESF
+1028 TFPTDKSETAAF
-1043 YTIEIKTKVP
+1043 YTIKIQTKVP
-1053 DNTTVGTIYTNT
+1053 DGTAVGTTYTNT

-1107 SVSIPTGWDEIT
+1107 SVSIPTGWNEIT

-1153 HLTLFNSSDTV
+1153 HLTLFNSSETV
-1164 TMANASDY
+1164 TMANASTHH
-1172 NVTFTVT
+1172 VKFTVT
-1179 YYDENNAVVTNDD
+1179 YYDESGNSTTDND
-1192 AHVTKFSITAKLAD
+1192 AHVTMFTITAKLDA
-1206 GKTLDA
+1206 GETLDA

-1227 NAGIEEPWRFVNNA
+1227 NAGIEEPWLFVNNA
-1241 ASGGKT
+1241 ASGDKT
-1247 TDASYTYKKPKEAK
+1247 SDASYTYKKPKEAK

-1281 LDYDKNNGK
+1281 LDYKKNNGK
-1290 IYYELTIPTSLTC
+1290 IYYELTIPTSLTS
-1303 KDELT
+1303 KDDLA

-1351 IYGSNGRLDYE
+1351 IYGSNGRSNYD

-1390 KGYNVSAKP
+1390 KGYNVSDKP

-1419 RTQNIY
+1419 RTQNTY

-1436 ETKTTVKRSYEKLYK
+1436 ETETTVKRSYEKLYK

-1480 TGDNLLNTSNTLTLT
+1480 TGDKLLTTSNTLTLT

-1501 PSDNTSADLDLS
+1501 PSANTSADLDLS
-1513 SIHLYGVTLDT
+1513 SIHLYGVTLDAA
-1524 TTGNLVADHT
+1524 TGNLVADHT

-1580 VKNHANLIGL
+1580 VKNHANLTGL

-1620 NDYLVTLRGAI
+1620 NDYLVTLPGAT
-1631 FQLAKWNK
+1631 FELAKWNI
-1639 TTKTFDEVCTLK
+1639 TNKTFDKVCDLT
-1651 TNASGQI
+1651 TNSSGQI

-1689 TDAPTGYAP
+1689 TDAPTGYAL
-1698 SKSPIYLLWGAFSS
+1698 SKSPIYLLWGAFSNT
-1712 IKRADAFNAA
+1712 KRADAFNAA
-1722 TGGESY
+1722 TGESF

-1772 TDGKTELALDRVNST
+1772 TDGKTELALDKVNST
-1787 YTATVELWRKGYQS
+1787 YTATVELWRKGYQH
-1801 GGEKPDTKVESV
+1801 GGQKSDDLVETV

-1822 YSWNDLPLTDPAD
+1822 YSWNNLPLTDPTD

-1883 TGGSGTL
+1883 TGGFGTL

-1910 RKRRHEGRADD
+1910 RKRRREGRADD

>member
-8 YKEQFRENRHMLRRY
+8 YMERFRENRHTLRRY

-42 HGIGISMTA
+42 HGVGISMTA
-51 QYQCH
+51 QYQCG
-56 EVEHTHTAACYDKV
+56 EEEHTHTADCYTKV
-70 LICGYTEGELENADE
+70 LTCGYEEGELENADE
-85 IAAAEAAAGSAQSSA
+85 VAAAAATSQPTVEA
-100 EDEIMPLELEPQIE
+100 EPMPLSLEPQIE
-114 FVPHEHTAD
+114 FVPHEHTDD
-123 CYVEVQTLTCMEEEH
+123 CYTEVQTLTCMEEEH
-138 THGDDCFDPEDGT
+138 VHDDDCFDPEDGS
-151 LICEKYEHT
+151 LICDKFEHT
-160 HGESCYTTEYE
+160 HDESCYTTEYE
-171 LACGLEE
+171 LTCGLEE

-190 TAELVAMAVAEPV
+190 SAALAAMAVAEPV
-203 ALEPVVNT
+203 ALAPMVDT

-225 KVLTCP
+225 EVLTCP

-259 ADAVITGEWNKDL
+259 AEAAMTGNWAEDL
-272 LSVAKTQLGYEQSV
+272 VSVAKTQLGYEQSE

-297 TLHYYSRYGQSYGNP
+297 TLRYYSRYGQSYGNP

-325 KYAEIPQSAIPQEAS
+325 KYAGIPQSAIPQEAS

-349 GMDWLLQEDGSAAQP
+349 DMDWLLDGEDGSAADV

-382 SAAGAEP
+382 SADGAA
-389 DLDDLF
+389 DGLDDLF
-395 NVDTADTSF
+395 ST
-404 SMDAAFENG
+404 DAEGENG
-413 AELEDSD
+413 AELEESG
-420 ASALAAAPSTAL
+420 AAALDTA
-432 QDPAAA
+432 PAAEDM
-438 PSTGTQDTVIAPSTG
+438 TTLDTPDLPDIP
-453 TQDTVLTPSIVD
+453 DT
-465 PEPEQPAEK
+465 A
-474 PVYSAGT
+474 
-481 AASST
+481 
-486 AASTPS
+486 
-492 TVTSASSTVSS
+492 
-503 ASGADT
+503 
-509 LAPSVGS
+509 APSVGS

-523 TTVTDALP
+523 TTVTDAQP
-531 VETVGIVSEVNED
+531 VETVGIVSSVDSD
-544 AGTLTVISGDVN
+544 ADTLTVISGDVD
-556 GKVDEVTLFNTDVE
+556 GKVAEVALYDADVE

-575 AYAQIA
+575 AYAQMA
-581 LSEGD
+581 LSEG
-586 SDSDDDTA
+586 DTA
-594 SDIIEIDPVFS
+594 SDIIETDPVFS

-690 YSFNKNE
+690 YSFNENE
-697 ITKDNRV
+697 ITADNRV

-711 GITLLPSVSHS
+711 GITLLDSVSDS
-722 GNITWRDITTG
+722 GNITWRDGTG

-740 YNIDGDTVTFTYNED
+740 YNIVGDTVTFTYNET

-775 SSMEGQT
+775 SSMENQK
-782 IHFGGTTGSVTI
+782 INFGGTTGSVTI

-944 TSTEVKNTNPRL
+944 TSKEVKNTEPRL
-956 TKSGNYDASSRIIT
+956 TKSGNYDANSRIIT
-970 WTVKINNPYGEDLRG
+970 WTVTIKNPYGEDLRG
-985 KTFKDFLPAGLEVVD
+985 KKFTDLLPAGLEVVNN
-1000 VVKIQRGYY
+1000 VEITRGYW

-1017 AADFIKDGYSY
+1017 AEDFKKAGCSY
-1028 TFPTDLAHGPETESF
+1028 TFPTDKSETAAF
-1043 YTIEIKTKVP
+1043 YTIKIQTKVP
-1053 DNTTVGTIYTNT
+1053 DGTAVGTTYTNT
-1065 ADFDGSGA
+1065 ADFDGNSA
-1073 SGDVTVTDRSSYLNK
+1073 SGEVTVTDRSSYLSK
-1088 SLSKAEDL
+1088 SLSTAEDL

-1107 SVSIPTGWDEIT
+1107 SVSIPTGWNKIT
-1119 LTDTIHDAEVN
+1119 LTDTIHDAEVE
-1130 GTEQDGTHYAV
+1130 GIEQDGTHYAV
-1141 LSELKEEIKNNL
+1141 LSELRDEIKANL
-1153 HLTLFNSSDTV
+1153 YLTLFNSSETV
-1164 TMANASDY
+1164 TMANASEHH
-1172 NVTFTVT
+1172 VTFTVT
-1179 YYDENNAVVTNDD
+1179 YYDEHGNTITNND
-1192 AHVTKFSITAKLAD
+1192 AHVAKFTITANLAD
-1206 GKTLDA
+1206 GQTLDA
-1212 TSMELSSYHTVADIS
+1212 TSMVLSSYHTVADIS
-1227 NAGIEEPWRFVNNA
+1227 NAGIEEPWLFVNNA
-1241 ASGGKT
+1241 ASGDKT
-1247 TDASYTYKKPKEAK
+1247 SDASYTYKKPKEAK
-1261 LEKLVYNEN
+1261 LEKLVYEYGNFN
-1270 NFDAAGSKISE
+1270 NAGSKISE
-1281 LDYDKNNGK
+1281 LDYTSNGGK

-1303 KDELT
+1303 KDPLT

-1316 TLPAGVTFDISSVD
+1316 TLPAGVTFDISSVT
-1330 VGANEYKS
+1330 VGANEYKA
-1338 DGSVLHQTWFAHT
+1338 DGSVNHQAWFANT
-1351 IYGSNGRLDYE
+1351 IYGSGGRSNYD

-1374 HIGVND
+1374 HIGATD

-1390 KGYNVSAKP
+1390 SGYNVSDKP

-1419 RTQNIY
+1419 RTENKY

-1436 ETKTTVKRSYEKLYK
+1436 ETETTVKRSYEKLYK
-1451 TGTIVDEG
+1451 TGTVVTEDP
-1459 TDATGNKLATKKI
+1459 DASGKPTATKKI

-1480 TGDNLLNTSNTLTLT
+1480 TGDKLLTTSNTLTLT
-1495 DTLSFD
+1495 DTLSFE

-1544 IYDSPNHTMTVT
+1544 TYDSPNHTMTVT

-1580 VKNHANLIGL
+1580 VKNHANLSGL
-1590 EEKWVDTHVV
+1590 VEKWVDTHVV
-1600 NYDSTATVRFSKFDL
+1600 NYDSSATVRFSKFDL

-1620 NDYLVTLRGAI
+1620 NDYLVTLPGAT

-1639 TTKTFDEVCTLK
+1639 TTGTFEEVCTLK
-1651 TNASGQI
+1651 TNSSGQI
-1658 NFGLQDSSATAESF
+1658 NFGLLDSSATAE
-1672 TESSAQLL
+1672 TTDTSSAQLL

-1689 TDAPTGYAP
+1689 TDAPTGYAL
-1698 SKSPIYLLWGAFSS
+1698 SKSPIYLLWGAFSNT
-1712 IKRADAFNAA
+1712 KRADAFNAA
-1722 TGGESY
+1722 TGESS

-1772 TDGKTELALDRVNST
+1772 TDGTTELALDKVNST
-1787 YTATVELWRKGYQS
+1787 YTATVELRRKSYQYGS
-1801 GGEKPDTKVESV
+1801 QKSDDLVKTV
-1813 TLDSSNNWS
+1813 TLDNSNNWS
-1822 YSWNDLPLTDPAD
+1822 YSWNNLPLTDPAD

-1883 TGGSGTL
+1883 TGGTGTL

-1896 GTMMLTAL
+1896 GTMMLSAL

>member
-8 YKEQFRENRHMLRRY
+8 YMERFRENRHTLRRY

-42 HGIGISMTA
+42 HGVGISMTA
-51 QYQCH
+51 QYQCG
-56 EVEHTHTAACYDKV
+56 EEEHTHTADCYTKV
-70 LICGYTEGELENADE
+70 LTCGYEEGELENADE
-85 IAAAEAAAGSAQSSA
+85 VAAAAATSQPTVEA
-100 EDEIMPLELEPQIE
+100 EPMPLSLEPQIE
-114 FVPHEHTAD
+114 FVPHEHTDD
-123 CYVEVQTLTCMEEEH
+123 CYTEVQTLTCMEEEH
-138 THGDDCFDPEDGT
+138 VHDDDCFDPEDGS
-151 LICEKYEHT
+151 LICDKFEHT
-160 HGESCYTTEYE
+160 HDESCYTTEYE
-171 LACGLEE
+171 LTCGLEE

-190 TAELVAMAVAEPV
+190 SAALAAMAVAEPV
-203 ALEPVVNT
+203 ALAPMVDT

-225 KVLTCP
+225 EVLTCP

-259 ADAVITGEWNKDL
+259 AEAAMTGNWAEDL
-272 LSVAKTQLGYEQSV
+272 VSVAQTQLGYEQSE

-297 TLHYYSRYGQSYGNP
+297 TLRYYSRYGQSYGNP

-325 KYAEIPQSAIPQEAS
+325 KYAGIPQSAIPQEAS

-349 GMDWLLQEDGSAAQP
+349 DMDWLLDGEDGSAADV

-382 SAAGAEP
+382 SADGAA
-389 DLDDLF
+389 DGLDDLF
-395 NVDTADTSF
+395 SVDTE
-404 SMDAAFENG
+404 FENS
-413 AELEDSD
+413 AELEGSGV
-420 ASALAAAPSTAL
+420 SALDAAPSA
-432 QDPAAA
+432 D
-438 PSTGTQDTVIAPSTG
+438 DSTG
-453 TQDTVLTPSIVD
+453 TQDTVLTPDPVD
-465 PEPEQPAEK
+465 PQPEQPVEK
-474 PVYSAGT
+474 PVDSADT
-481 AASST
+481 AA
-486 AASTPS
+486 PS
-492 TVTSASSTVSS
+492 TVTSV
-503 ASGADT
+503 SGADT
-509 LAPSVGS
+509 LAPSVVS

-531 VETVGIVSEVNED
+531 VETVGIVSSVDKD
-544 AGTLTVISGDVN
+544 ADTLTVISGDVD
-556 GKVDEVTLFNTDVE
+556 GKVAEVTLFNTDVE

-575 AYAQIA
+575 AYAQIE

-594 SDIIEIDPVFS
+594 SDIIETDPVFS

-690 YSFNKNE
+690 YSFNENE
-697 ITKDNRV
+697 ITADNRV

-711 GITLLPSVSHS
+711 GITLLDSVSDS
-722 GNITWRDITTG
+722 GNITWRDSTG

-740 YNIDGDTVTFTYNED
+740 YNIVGDTVTFTYNET

-775 SSMEGQT
+775 SSMENQK
-782 IHFGGTTGSVTI
+782 INFGGTTGSVTI

-944 TSTEVKNTNPRL
+944 TSKEVKNTEPRL
-956 TKSGNYDASSRIIT
+956 TKSGNYDANSRIIT
-970 WTVKINNPYGEDLRG
+970 WTVTIKNPYGEDLRG
-985 KTFKDFLPAGLEVVD
+985 KKFTDLLPAGLEVVNN
-1000 VVKIQRGYY
+1000 VEITRGYW

-1017 AADFIKDGYSY
+1017 AEDFKKAGCSY
-1028 TFPTDLAHGPETESF
+1028 TFPTDKSETAAF
-1043 YTIEIKTKVP
+1043 YTIKIQTKVP
-1053 DNTTVGTIYTNT
+1053 DGTAVGTTYTNT
-1065 ADFDGSGA
+1065 ADFDGNSA
-1073 SGDVTVTDRSSYLNK
+1073 SGEVTVTDRSSYLSK
-1088 SLSKAEDL
+1088 SLSTAEDL

-1107 SVSIPTGWDEIT
+1107 SVSIPTGWNKIT
-1119 LTDTIHDAEVN
+1119 LTDTIHDAEVE
-1130 GTEQDGTHYAV
+1130 GIEQDGTHYAV
-1141 LSELKEEIKNNL
+1141 LSELRDEIKANL
-1153 HLTLFNSSDTV
+1153 YLTLFNSSETV
-1164 TMANASDY
+1164 TMANASEHH
-1172 NVTFTVT
+1172 VTFTVT
-1179 YYDENNAVVTNDD
+1179 YYDEHGNTITNND
-1192 AHVTKFSITAKLAD
+1192 AHVAKFTITANLAD
-1206 GKTLDA
+1206 GQTLDA
-1212 TSMELSSYHTVADIS
+1212 TSMVLSSYHTVADIS
-1227 NAGIEEPWRFVNNA
+1227 NAGIEEPWLFVNNA
-1241 ASGGKT
+1241 ASGDKT
-1247 TDASYTYKKPKEAK
+1247 SDASYTYKKPKEAK
-1261 LEKLVYNEN
+1261 LEKLVYEYGNFN
-1270 NFDAAGSKISE
+1270 NAGSKISE
-1281 LDYDKNNGK
+1281 LDYTSNGGK

-1303 KDELT
+1303 KDPLT

-1316 TLPAGVTFDISSVD
+1316 TLPAGVTFDISSVT
-1330 VGANEYKS
+1330 VGANEYKA
-1338 DGSVLHQTWFAHT
+1338 DGSVNHQAWFANT
-1351 IYGSNGRLDYE
+1351 IYGSGGRSNYD

-1374 HIGVND
+1374 HIGATD

-1390 KGYNVSAKP
+1390 SGYNVSDKP

-1419 RTQNIY
+1419 RTENKY

-1436 ETKTTVKRSYEKLYK
+1436 ETETTVKRSYEKLYK
-1451 TGTIVDEG
+1451 TGTIVTEDP
-1459 TDATGNKLATKKI
+1459 DASGKPTATKKI

-1480 TGDNLLNTSNTLTLT
+1480 TGDKLLTTSNTLTLT
-1495 DTLSFD
+1495 DTLSFE

-1544 IYDSPNHTMTVT
+1544 TYDSPNHTMTVT

-1580 VKNHANLIGL
+1580 VKNHANLSGL
-1590 EEKWVDTHVV
+1590 VEKWVDTHVV
-1600 NYDSTATVRFSKFDL
+1600 NYDSSATVRFSKFDL

-1620 NDYLVTLRGAI
+1620 NDYLVTLPGAT

-1639 TTKTFDEVCTLK
+1639 TTGTFEEVCTLK
-1651 TNASGQI
+1651 TNSSGQI
-1658 NFGLQDSSATAESF
+1658 NFGLLDSSATAE
-1672 TESSAQLL
+1672 TTDTSSAQLL

-1689 TDAPTGYAP
+1689 TDAPTGYAL
-1698 SKSPIYLLWGAFSS
+1698 SKSPIYLLWGAFSNT
-1712 IKRADAFNAA
+1712 KRADAFNAA
-1722 TGGESY
+1722 TGESS

-1772 TDGKTELALDRVNST
+1772 TDGKTELALDKVNST
-1787 YTATVELWRKGYQS
+1787 YTATVELRRKSYQYGS
-1801 GGEKPDTKVESV
+1801 QKSDDLVKTV
-1813 TLDSSNNWS
+1813 TLDNSNNWS
-1822 YSWNDLPLTDPAD
+1822 YSWNNLPLTDPAD

-1883 TGGSGTL
+1883 TGGTGTL

-1896 GTMMLTAL
+1896 GTMMLSAL

>member
-8 YKEQFRENRHMLRRY
+8 YKEQFRENRHTLRRY

-42 HGIGISMTA
+42 HGVGISMTA
-51 QYQCH
+51 QYQCG
-56 EVEHTHTAACYDKV
+56 EVEHAHTADCYDKV
-70 LICGYTEGELENADE
+70 LICGYTEGQLENADE
-85 IAAAEAAAGSAQSSA
+85 VAAAEAAAASAAQSSA
-100 EDEIMPLELEPQIE
+100 EEEIMPLELEPQIE
-114 FVPHEHTAD
+114 FVPHEHTDD
-123 CYVEVQTLTCMEEEH
+123 CYTEVQTLTCMEEEH
-138 THGDDCFDPEDGT
+138 VHDDDCYDPEDGT
-151 LICEKYEHT
+151 LICEKFEHT
-160 HGESCYTTEYE
+160 HDESCYTTEYE
-171 LACGLEE
+171 LTCGLEE

-190 TAELVAMAVAEPV
+190 SAELVAMAVAEPV
-203 ALEPVVNT
+203 ALEPVVDT

-225 KVLTCP
+225 EVLVCP
-231 LPEHHHTVACLS
+231 LPEHHHTVSCLS

-259 ADAVITGEWNKDL
+259 ADAVITGEWNEDL
-272 LSVAKTQLGYEQSV
+272 LSVAKTQLGYEQSE

-297 TLHYYSRYGQSYGNP
+297 TLRYYSRYGQSYGNA

-319 FLSYCL
+319 FLAYCL

-349 GMDWLLQEDGSAAQP
+349 GMDWLLEEDGSAAQP

-382 SAAGAEP
+382 SADSAEP
-389 DLDDLF
+389 DLDGLF
-395 NVDTADTSF
+395 SVDTE
-404 SMDAAFENG
+404 FENS
-413 AELEDSD
+413 ADLEGSGV
-420 ASALAAAPSTAL
+420 SALDAAPSA
-432 QDPAAA
+432 DD
-438 PSTGTQDTVIAPSTG
+438 STGAQDTAATSG
-453 TQDTVLTPSIVD
+453 TQDTVLTPEPVD
-465 PEPEQPAEK
+465 PQPEQPAKK
-474 PVYSAGT
+474 PVDSADT
-481 AASST
+481 AA
-486 AASTPS
+486 PS
-492 TVTSASSTVSS
+492 TVTSV
-503 ASGADT
+503 SGADT
-509 LAPSVGS
+509 LAPSVVS

-531 VETVGIVSEVNED
+531 VETVGIVSSVDKD
-544 AGTLTVISGDVN
+544 ADTLTVISGDVD
-556 GKVDEVTLFNTDVE
+556 GKVAEVTLFNTEVE

-575 AYAQIA
+575 AYAQIE

-594 SDIIEIDPVFS
+594 SDIIETDPVFS

-690 YSFNKNE
+690 YSFNENE
-697 ITKDNRV
+697 ITADNRV

-711 GITLLPSVSHS
+711 GITLLDSVSDS
-722 GNITWRDITTG
+722 GNITWRDSTG

-740 YNIDGDTVTFTYNED
+740 YNIVGDTVTFTYNET

-775 SSMEGQT
+775 SSMENQK
-782 IHFGGTTGSVTI
+782 INFGGTTGSVTI

-944 TSTEVKNTNPRL
+944 TSKEVKNTEPRL
-956 TKSGNYDASSRIIT
+956 TKSGNYDANSRIIT
-970 WTVKINNPYGEDLRG
+970 WTVTIKNPYGEDLRG
-985 KTFKDFLPAGLEVVD
+985 KKFTDLLPAGLEVVNN
-1000 VVKIQRGYY
+1000 VEITRGYW

-1017 AADFIKDGYSY
+1017 AEDFKKAGCSY
-1028 TFPTDLAHGPETESF
+1028 TFPTDKSETAAF
-1043 YTIEIKTKVP
+1043 YTIKIQTKVP
-1053 DNTTVGTIYTNT
+1053 DGTAVGTTYTNT
-1065 ADFDGSGA
+1065 ADFDGNSA
-1073 SGDVTVTDRSSYLNK
+1073 SGEVTVTDRSSYLSK
-1088 SLSKAEDL
+1088 SLSTAEDL

-1107 SVSIPTGWDEIT
+1107 SVSIPTGWNKIT
-1119 LTDTIHDAEVN
+1119 LTDTIHDAEVE
-1130 GTEQDGTHYAV
+1130 GIEQDGTHYAV
-1141 LSELKEEIKNNL
+1141 LSELRDEIKANL
-1153 HLTLFNSSDTV
+1153 YLTLFNSSETV
-1164 TMANASDY
+1164 TMANASEHH
-1172 NVTFTVT
+1172 VTFTVT
-1179 YYDENNAVVTNDD
+1179 YYDEHGNTITNND
-1192 AHVTKFSITAKLAD
+1192 AHVAKFTITANLAD
-1206 GKTLDA
+1206 GQTLDA
-1212 TSMELSSYHTVADIS
+1212 TSMVLSSYHTVADIS
-1227 NAGIEEPWRFVNNA
+1227 NAGIEEPWLFVNNA
-1241 ASGGKT
+1241 ASGDKT
-1247 TDASYTYKKPKEAK
+1247 SDASYTYKKPKEAK
-1261 LEKLVYNEN
+1261 LEKLVYEYGNFN
-1270 NFDAAGSKISE
+1270 NAGSKISE
-1281 LDYDKNNGK
+1281 LDYTSNGGK

-1303 KDELT
+1303 KDPLT

-1316 TLPAGVTFDISSVD
+1316 TLPAGVTFDISSVT
-1330 VGANEYKS
+1330 VGANEYKA
-1338 DGSVLHQTWFAHT
+1338 DGSVNHQAWFANT
-1351 IYGSNGRLDYE
+1351 IYGSGGRSNYD

-1374 HIGVND
+1374 HIGATD

-1390 KGYNVSAKP
+1390 KGYNVSNKP
-1399 QVFYIRYSVSVA
+1399 QVFYIRYWVSVA

-1419 RTQNIY
+1419 RTENKY

-1436 ETKTTVKRSYEKLYK
+1436 ETETTVKRSYEKLYK
-1451 TGTIVDEG
+1451 TGTVVTEDP
-1459 TDATGNKLATKKI
+1459 DASGKPTATKKI

-1480 TGDNLLNTSNTLTLT
+1480 TGDKLLTTSNTTLTLT
-1495 DTLSFD
+1495 DTLSFE

-1544 IYDSPNHTMTVT
+1544 TYDSPNHTMTVT

-1580 VKNHANLIGL
+1580 VKNHANLSGL
-1590 EEKWVDTHVV
+1590 VEKWVDTHVV
-1600 NYDSTATVRFSKFDL
+1600 NYDSSATVRFSKFDL

-1620 NDYLVTLRGAI
+1620 NDYLVTLPGAT

-1639 TTKTFDEVCTLK
+1639 TAGTFEAVCTLK

-1658 NFGLQDSSATAESF
+1658 NFGLLDSSATAEIP
-1672 TESSAQLL
+1672 TMSSAQLL

-1689 TDAPTGYAP
+1689 TDAPTGYAL
-1698 SKSPIYLLWGAFSS
+1698 SKSPIYLLWGAFSNT
-1712 IKRADAFNAA
+1712 KRADAFNAA
-1722 TGGESY
+1722 TGESY
-1728 IHDASEYDKWL
+1728 IHDASEYDKL
-1739 DCNNVTYLARGDIS
+1739 LNCNDVTYLARGDIS

-1772 TDGKTELALDRVNST
+1772 TDGKTELAPNKVNST
-1787 YTATVELWRKGYQS
+1787 YTATVELRRKVYQW
-1801 GGEKPDTKVESV
+1801 GNLQPNDELYTTV

-1822 YSWNDLPLTDPAD
+1822 YSWNNLPLTDPAD

-1896 GTMMLTAL
+1896 GTMMLSAL

-1910 RKRRHEGRADD
+1910 RKRRREGRADD

>member
-1 MNDILKT
+1 M
-8 YKEQFRENRHMLRRY
+8 
-23 TAFVLALAMI
+23 
-33 TTLFVNWQL
+33 
-42 HGIGISMTA
+42 
-51 QYQCH
+51 
-56 EVEHTHTAACYDKV
+56 
-70 LICGYTEGELENADE
+70 
-85 IAAAEAAAGSAQSSA
+85 
-100 EDEIMPLELEPQIE
+100 
-114 FVPHEHTAD
+114 
-123 CYVEVQTLTCMEEEH
+123 
-138 THGDDCFDPEDGT
+138 
-151 LICEKYEHT
+151 
-160 HGESCYTTEYE
+160 
-171 LACGLEE
+171 
-178 GELVE
+178 
-183 QVVEPTQ
+183 
-190 TAELVAMAVAEPV
+190 
-203 ALEPVVNT
+203 
-211 VEPIYH
+211 
-217 HHTDACYE
+217 
-225 KVLTCP
+225 
-231 LPEHHHTVACLS
+231 
-243 DTSADLETP
+243 
-252 EEWQAAN
+252 
-259 ADAVITGEWNKDL
+259 
-272 LSVAKTQLGYEQSV
+272 
-286 KNFEIDPADGV
+286 
-297 TLHYYSRYGQSYGNP
+297 
-312 YGEWDVM
+312 
-319 FLSYCL
+319 
-325 KYAEIPQSAIPQEAS
+325 
-340 VLALRSSMS
+340 LALRSSMS
-349 GMDWLLQEDGSAAQP
+349 GMDWLLEEDGSAAQP

-382 SAAGAEP
+382 SADSAEP

-395 NVDTADTSF
+395 SVDTE
-404 SMDAAFENG
+404 FENS
-413 AELEDSD
+413 ADLEGSGV
-420 ASALAAAPSTAL
+420 SALDAAPSA
-432 QDPAAA
+432 DD
-438 PSTGTQDTVIAPSTG
+438 STGAQDTAATSG
-453 TQDTVLTPSIVD
+453 TQDTVLTPEPVD
-465 PEPEQPAEK
+465 PQTEQPTEK
-474 PVYSAGT
+474 PVDSADT
-481 AASST
+481 AA
-486 AASTPS
+486 PS
-492 TVTSASSTVSS
+492 TVTSV
-503 ASGADT
+503 SGADT
-509 LAPSVGS
+509 LAPSVVS

-531 VETVGIVSEVNED
+531 VETVGIVSSVDSD
-544 AGTLTVISGDVN
+544 ADTLTVISGDVD
-556 GKVDEVTLFNTDVE
+556 GKVAEVTLFNTDVE

-575 AYAQIA
+575 AYAQIE

-594 SDIIEIDPVFS
+594 SDIIETDPVFS

-690 YSFNKNE
+690 YSFNENE
-697 ITKDNRV
+697 ITADNRV
-704 ATYKLPN
+704 ATYKFPN
-711 GITLLPSVSHS
+711 GITLLDSVSDS
-722 GNITWRDITTG
+722 GNITWRDSTG

-740 YNIDGDTVTFTYNED
+740 YNIVGDTVTFTYNET

-775 SSMEGQT
+775 SSMENQK
-782 IHFGGTTGSVTI
+782 INFGGTTGSVTI

-929 AINKVKAEFDGKDSS
+929 AINKVKAEFDGKDSY

-985 KTFKDFLPAGLEVVD
+985 KTFKDFLPAELEVVGE
-1000 VVKIQRGYY
+1000 VKIQRGYY

-1017 AADFIKDGYSY
+1017 AADFKKDNYTY

-1053 DNTTVGTIYTNT
+1053 DNTTVGTTYTNT

-1096 ETGKKKLTWQT
+1096 ETGKKKLTWKT
-1107 SVSIPTGWDEIT
+1107 SVSIPTGWNEIT

-1130 GTEQDGTHYAV
+1130 GTEQDDTHYAV
-1141 LSELKEEIKNNL
+1141 LSELKDEIKNNL
-1153 HLTLFNSSDTV
+1153 HLTLFNSTETV
-1164 TMANASDY
+1164 TMANASEHD
-1172 NVTFTVT
+1172 VTFTVT

-1212 TSMELSSYHTVADIS
+1212 TSMELSNYHTVADIS
-1227 NAGIEEPWRFVNNA
+1227 NAGIEEPWLFVNNA
-1241 ASGGKT
+1241 ASGDKT
-1247 TDASYTYKKPKEAK
+1247 SDASYTYKKPKEAK
-1261 LEKLVYNEN
+1261 LEKLVYEYGNFN
-1270 NFDAAGSKISE
+1270 NAGSKISE
-1281 LDYDKNNGK
+1281 LDYTSNGGK

-1303 KDELT
+1303 KDPLT

-1316 TLPAGVTFDISSVD
+1316 TLPAGVTFDISSVT
-1330 VGANEYKS
+1330 VGANEYKA
-1338 DGSVLHQTWFAHT
+1338 DGSVNHQAWFANT
-1351 IYGSNGRLDYE
+1351 IYGSGGRSNYD

-1374 HIGVND
+1374 HIGATD

-1390 KGYNVSAKP
+1390 SGYNVSDKP

-1411 EDASWDDL
+1411 EDVSWDDL
-1419 RTQNIY
+1419 RTENKY

-1436 ETKTTVKRSYEKLYK
+1436 ETETTVKRSYEKLYK

-1480 TGDNLLNTSNTLTLT
+1480 TGDKLLTTSNTTLTLT
-1495 DTLSFD
+1495 DTLSFE

-1544 IYDSPNHTMTVT
+1544 TYDSPNHTMTVT

-1580 VKNHANLIGL
+1580 VKNHANLSGL
-1590 EEKWVDTHVV
+1590 VEKWVDTHVV
-1600 NYDSTATVRFSKFDL
+1600 NYDSSATVRFSKFDL

-1620 NDYLVTLRGAI
+1620 NDYLVTLPGAT
-1631 FQLAKWNK
+1631 FELAKWNK
-1639 TTKTFDEVCTLK
+1639 TTNTFDVVRTLP
-1651 TNASGQI
+1651 TNTSGQI
-1658 NFGLQDSSATAESF
+1658 NFSLQGSSATAESI

-1680 CSTLYRIVE
+1680 CNTLYRIVE
-1689 TDAPTGYAP
+1689 TDAPDGYAI
-1698 SKSPIYLLWGAFSS
+1698 SQSPIYLLWGAFSNTT
-1712 IKRADAFNAA
+1712 RAEAFNAA
-1722 TGGESY
+1722 TGESS

-1772 TDGKTELALDRVNST
+1772 TDGKTELALDKVNST
-1787 YTATVELWRKGYQS
+1787 YTATVKLWRKSYQYGS
-1801 GGEKPDTKVESV
+1801 QKSDDLVKTV
-1813 TLDSSNNWS
+1813 TLDNSNNWS
-1822 YSWNDLPLTDPAD
+1822 YSWNNLPLTDPAD

-1896 GTMMLTAL
+1896 GTMMLSAL

-1910 RKRRHEGRADD
+1910 RKRRREGRADD